1 MKEIRLYDYQEEM
14 MERIDMAFRS
24 YQSVMVQ
31 MPTGTG
37 KTILLAEVVKRE
49 KLKGK
54 NPEKVKNEKL
64 KVKNPCVWIVVHRW
78 ELVDQ
83 IEKTLAKQL
92 DFSLFTFP
100 FSLKPRVFSIQ
111 WLSKHYHEL
120 EEKPS
125 LIIID
130 EAHHA
135 VAKTYKEVMDA
146 YPEAR
151 KMGLT
156 ATPCRLD
163 RRGFTDLFDV
173 LLQSWPTKKFIA
185 DGRLSLY
192 DYMSIKADS
201 IDQRVVLGLTK
212 RGADGDFSLKEMS
225 EKLDVQ
231 PSIERLC
238 DTILRYAPNKK
249 GIVYAIDIKH
259 AEHIA
264 EYYRE
269 HGLNAVAISSK
280 TPAEERKRII
290 EIFRN
295 TNDHELSN
303 DLNTKDHELSNDLNT
318 NDHELSTNLTTNCHE
333 LSSNCRQFKTQNS
346 KIQNRLCR
354 QFKTQNSKLKILITV
369 DLFGEGFDCPD
380 VEFIQLARP
389 TLSLAKY
396 LQQVGRGMRVFEGK
410 KFCLILDNVG
420 LYRLFGLPSDERDWQ
435 SMFEGQ
441 IAGKGNITQAEE
453 QYGVVAYSIRDERQR
468 ITSDNQTELITV
480 MTHEGQ
486 RMDLDAA
493 YGYEIK
499 ENEDGLLGIV
509 DKDGNE
515 VLPCVY
521 NKVELK
527 AYGIAKL
534 HSRRKIDRE
543 RPWID
548 LWNGIR
554 FVRRPK
560 MERCGYLD
568 FCTTDGIKLYPR
580 VKTRKMGD
588 DDFVLPDALTYGIDK
603 GVQFRTFYIQPSE
616 PDKLYSFK
624 DKMDDVQLWEDEY
637 GNWVYKKGNE
647 ALLHQISKEEWQAK
661 KDVWTEDVERYNN
674 NVSQNIMY
682 FKPKI
687 NLKHTYGYTS
697 RLLSDFEEI
706 DMRIE
711 QRPNG
716 TVQVYYRENKFCTR
730 KSAGVYAKVFPQA
743 YDIRV
748 VQNVDGKYLI
758 RTKMFEPFEKP
769 EPKYDFAELLD
780 NVILHFIEKGKDYW
794 VYLENNVCFMKKPE
808 LVTIGF
814 LNFFKMDN
822 VYVEMSPFNNQTYRR
837 AEIRMDKDI
846 CFLGNK
852 DVLSKPLSRCWR
864 KHYYIYRR
872 YTDGKRFI
880 LSESKNV
887 EECDALYDLYYDGE
901 NPPIFKKRKK
911 SCEL

>member
-1 MKEIRLYDYQEEM
+1 MPTQILIKKYPRCGCRDEVEMKKIRLYDYQAEM
-14 MERIDMAFRS
+14 KERIDTAFRS

-37 KTILLAEVVKRE
+37 KTVLLSEVVKSEERR
-49 KLKGK
+49 
-54 NPEKVKNEKL
+54 
-64 KVKNPCVWIVVHRW
+64 VKNPWVWIVVHRR
-78 ELVDQ
+78 ELVEQ
-83 IEKTLAKQL
+83 IMKTLDTMLSSPSSTPDTTSPLLSENSRIK
-92 DFSLFTFP
+92 
-100 FSLKPRVFSIQ
+100 VMSIQ
-111 WLSKHYHEL
+111 WLSRHYQDMA
-120 EEKPS
+120 EKPS
-125 LIIID
+125 LIVID

-135 VAKTYKEVMDA
+135 VAKTYAEVMNA
-146 YPEAR
+146 YTEA
-151 KMGLT
+151 KKLGVT
-156 ATPCRLD
+156 ATPCRLNKK
-163 RRGFTDLFDV
+163 GFTDLFDV

-201 IDQRVVLGLTK
+201 IDQRMVFGLTK

-225 EKLDVQ
+225 EKLDVK

-264 EYYRE
+264 EHYRE
-269 HGLNAVAISSK
+269 HGINAVAISSK
-280 TPAEERKRII
+280 TPNDERR
-290 EIFRN
+290 
-295 TNDHELSN
+295 
-303 DLNTKDHELSNDLNT
+303 
-318 NDHELSTNLTTNCHE
+318 LTIDK
-333 LSSNCRQFKTQNS
+333 FKTRQ
-346 KIQNRLCR
+346 IQVLVN
-354 QFKTQNSKLKILITV
+354 V

-435 SMFEGQ
+435 TMFEGQ

-453 QYGVVAYSIRDERQR
+453 QYGVVAYSIRDERQS
-468 ITSDNQTELITV
+468 ITSDIQTELITV

-560 MERCGYLD
+560 MERCSYLD

-580 VKTRKMGD
+580 VKTRRMSD

-603 GVQFRTFYIQPSE
+603 GLQFRTFYIQPSE
-616 PDKLYSFK
+616 PNKLYSFK
-624 DKMDDVQLWEDEY
+624 DKMDDVQLWEDES
-637 GNWVYKKGNE
+637 GNWVYKKDNE

-661 KDVWTEDVERYNN
+661 KDVWTEDVEKYDN

-687 NLKHTYGYTS
+687 DMKYTYGYTS

-711 QRPNG
+711 QRTNG
-716 TVQVYYRENKFCTR
+716 TVQVYYREYKYSTR
-730 KSAGVYAKVFPQA
+730 KSAGVYAKIFPQA

-769 EPKYDFAELLD
+769 EPQYDFAELLD
-780 NVILHFIEKGKDYW
+780 NVILHYIEKGKDYW
-794 VYLENNVCFMKKPE
+794 VYLENNVCFIKKPE

-822 VYVEMSPFNNQTYRR
+822 VYVEMSPFNNHTYRR
-837 AEIRMDKDI
+837 TEIRMDKDI

-852 DVLSKPLSRCWR
+852 EVLFKPLSRYWR

-911 SCEL
+911 SYEL

>member
-1 MKEIRLYDYQEEM
+1 MPTQRLVKKYPRCGCRDEVEMKEIRLYDYQAEM
-14 MERIDMAFRS
+14 KERIDTAFRS

-37 KTILLAEVVKRE
+37 KTVLLSEVVKSEERR
-49 KLKGK
+49 
-54 NPEKVKNEKL
+54 
-64 KVKNPCVWIVVHRW
+64 VKNPWVWIVVHRR
-78 ELVDQ
+78 ELVEQ
-83 IEKTLAKQL
+83 IMKTLDTMLSSPSSTPDTTSPLLSENSRMK
-92 DFSLFTFP
+92 
-100 FSLKPRVFSIQ
+100 VMSIQ
-111 WLSKHYHEL
+111 WLSRHYQDMAER
-120 EEKPS
+120 PS
-125 LIIID
+125 LIVID

-135 VAKTYKEVMDA
+135 VAKTYAEVMNA
-146 YPEAR
+146 YPEA
-151 KMGLT
+151 KKLGVT
-156 ATPCRLD
+156 ATPCRLNKK
-163 RRGFTDLFDV
+163 GFTDLFNV

-201 IDQRVVLGLTK
+201 IDQRMVFGLTK

-264 EYYRE
+264 EHYRE
-269 HGLNAVAISSK
+269 HGINAVAISSK
-280 TPAEERKRII
+280 TPNDERR
-290 EIFRN
+290 
-295 TNDHELSN
+295 
-303 DLNTKDHELSNDLNT
+303 
-318 NDHELSTNLTTNCHE
+318 LTIDK
-333 LSSNCRQFKTQNS
+333 FKTGQ
-346 KIQNRLCR
+346 IQVLVN
-354 QFKTQNSKLKILITV
+354 V

-435 SMFEGQ
+435 TMFEGQ

-453 QYGVVAYSIRDERQR
+453 QYGVVAYSIRDKSQR
-468 ITSDNQTELITV
+468 ITSDTQTELITV

-486 RMDLDAA
+486 RMDLNAA

-580 VKTRKMGD
+580 VKTRRMND
-588 DDFVLPDALTYGIDK
+588 DDFILPDALTYGIDK
-603 GVQFRTFYIQPSE
+603 GLQFRTFYIQPSE

-624 DKMDDVQLWEDEY
+624 DKMDDVQLWEDES

-687 NLKHTYGYTS
+687 NMKYTYGYTS
-697 RLLSDFEEI
+697 RLLSNFEEV

-711 QRPNG
+711 QRTNG

-758 RTKMFEPFEKP
+758 RTKMFEPFEKL

-780 NVILHFIEKGKDYW
+780 NVILHYIEKGKDYW
-794 VYLENNVCFMKKPE
+794 VYLENNVCFIKKPE

-852 DVLSKPLSRCWR
+852 EVLFKPLSRYWR

-911 SCEL
+911 SYEL

>member
-1 MKEIRLYDYQEEM
+1 MKEIRLYNYQAEM
-14 MERIDMAFRS
+14 KERIDVAFRS
-24 YQSVMVQ
+24 YRSVMVQ

-37 KTILLAEVVKRE
+37 KTVLLSEVVKSEEQR
-49 KLKGK
+49 
-54 NPEKVKNEKL
+54 
-64 KVKNPCVWIVVHRW
+64 VKNPWVWIVVHRR
-78 ELVDQ
+78 ELVEQ
-83 IEKTLAKQL
+83 IRDTLNTMLSCPYSTL
-92 DFSLFTFP
+92 DTTSPLL
-100 FSLKPRVFSIQ
+100 SENSRIKVMSIQ
-111 WLSKHYHEL
+111 WLSRHYQDMA
-120 EEKPS
+120 EKPS
-125 LIIID
+125 LIVID

-135 VAKTYKEVMDA
+135 VAKTYAEVMNA

-151 KMGLT
+151 KLGVT
-156 ATPCRLD
+156 ATPCRLNKK
-163 RRGFTDLFDV
+163 GFTDLFDV

-201 IDQRVVLGLTK
+201 IDQRMVFGLTK

-238 DTILRYAPNKK
+238 DTILRYASNKK

-264 EYYRE
+264 EQYRV
-269 HGLNAVAISSK
+269 HGIHAVAISSK
-280 TPAEERKRII
+280 TPNDERR
-290 EIFRN
+290 
-295 TNDHELSN
+295 
-303 DLNTKDHELSNDLNT
+303 
-318 NDHELSTNLTTNCHE
+318 LTIDK
-333 LSSNCRQFKTQNS
+333 FKAGL
-346 KIQNRLCR
+346 IQVLVN
-354 QFKTQNSKLKILITV
+354 V

-420 LYRLFGLPSDERDWQ
+420 LYRLFGLPSDERDWL

-453 QYGVVAYSIRDERQR
+453 QYGVVAYSIREERLS
-468 ITSDNQTELITV
+468 ITSDSQTELITV

-499 ENEDGLLGIV
+499 GNEDGLLGIV

-548 LWNGIR
+548 LWNGVR

-560 MERCGYLD
+560 MEHCGYLD

-580 VKTRKMGD
+580 VKTRRMGD

-603 GVQFRTFYIQPSE
+603 GLQFRTFYIQPSE
-616 PDKLYSFK
+616 PDKLYSFI
-624 DKMDDVQLWEDEY
+624 DKMDDVQLWEDEC
-637 GNWVYKKGNE
+637 GNWGYKKGNE
-647 ALLHQISKEEWQAK
+647 VLLHLISKEEWQAK
-661 KDVWTEDVERYNN
+661 KDVWTEDVERFNN
-674 NVSQNIMY
+674 NVCQNIMY

-687 NLKHTYGYTS
+687 DMKYTYGYTS

-706 DMRIE
+706 DLRTE
-711 QRPNG
+711 QRTNG
-716 TVQVYYRENKFCTR
+716 TVQVYYRENNFCTR

-748 VQNVDGKYLI
+748 VQNVNGKYLI

-769 EPKYDFAELLD
+769 EPEYDFAELLD
-780 NVILHFIEKGKDYW
+780 NVILHYIEKGKDHW
-794 VYLENNVCFMKKPE
+794 VYLENNVCFLKKPE

-814 LNFFKMDN
+814 LKFFKMDN

-852 DVLSKPLSRCWR
+852 EVLFKPLSKFWR

-872 YTDGKRFI
+872 YADGKRFI
-880 LSESKNV
+880 LSESEHV

-911 SCEL
+911 RYEL

>member
-135 VAKTYKEVMDA
+135 VAKTYKEVIDA

-151 KMGLT
+151 KLGLT

-303 DLNTKDHELSNDLNT
+303 DLNT

-346 KIQNRLCR
+346 KLN
-354 QFKTQNSKLKILITV
+354 ILITV

-468 ITSDNQTELITV
+468 ITSDTQTELITV

-509 DKDGNE
+509 DKNGNE

-603 GVQFRTFYIQPSE
+603 GLQFRTFYIQPSE

-624 DKMDDVQLWEDEY
+624 DKMDDIQLWEDEY

-687 NLKHTYGYTS
+687 NMKHTYGYTS

-711 QRPNG
+711 QMTNG
-716 TVQVYYRENKFCTR
+716 TVQVYYRENIFCTR

-852 DVLSKPLSRCWR
+852 DVLSKPLSRCRR

-872 YTDGKRFI
+872 YADGKRFI

>member
-1 MKEIRLYDYQEEM
+1 MPTQRLVKKYPRCGCRDEVDMKEIRLYDYQAEM
-14 MERIDMAFRS
+14 KERIDTAFRS

-37 KTILLAEVVKRE
+37 KTVLLSEVVKSEGRR
-49 KLKGK
+49 
-54 NPEKVKNEKL
+54 
-64 KVKNPCVWIVVHRW
+64 VKNPWVWIVVHRR
-78 ELVDQ
+78 ELVEQ
-83 IEKTLAKQL
+83 IMKTLDTMLSSPSSTPDTTSPLLSENSRIK
-92 DFSLFTFP
+92 
-100 FSLKPRVFSIQ
+100 VMSIQ
-111 WLSKHYHEL
+111 WLSRHYQDMAER
-120 EEKPS
+120 PS
-125 LIIID
+125 LIVID

-135 VAKTYKEVMDA
+135 VAKTYAEVMNA
-146 YPEAR
+146 YPET
-151 KMGLT
+151 KKLGMT
-156 ATPCRLD
+156 ATPCRLNKK
-163 RRGFTDLFDV
+163 GFTDLFNV

-201 IDQRVVLGLTK
+201 IDQRMVFGLTK

-225 EKLDVQ
+225 EKLDAQ

-264 EYYRE
+264 EHYRE
-269 HGLNAVAISSK
+269 HGINAVAISSK
-280 TPAEERKRII
+280 TPNDERR
-290 EIFRN
+290 
-295 TNDHELSN
+295 
-303 DLNTKDHELSNDLNT
+303 
-318 NDHELSTNLTTNCHE
+318 LTIAK
-333 LSSNCRQFKTQNS
+333 FKAGQ
-346 KIQNRLCR
+346 IQVLVN
-354 QFKTQNSKLKILITV
+354 V

-435 SMFEGQ
+435 TMFEGQ

-453 QYGVVAYSIRDERQR
+453 QYGVVAYSIRDERQS
-468 ITSDNQTELITV
+468 ITSDTQTELITV

-534 HSRRKIDRE
+534 HSKRKIDRE

-580 VKTRKMGD
+580 VKTRRMSD

-603 GVQFRTFYIQPSE
+603 GLQFRTFYIQPSE
-616 PDKLYSFK
+616 PNKLYSFK
-624 DKMDDVQLWEDEY
+624 DKMDDVQLWEDES
-637 GNWVYKKGNE
+637 GNWGYKKDNE
-647 ALLHQISKEEWQAK
+647 ALLHQISKDEWQVK
-661 KDVWTEDVERYNN
+661 KDVWTEDVEKYDN

-687 NLKHTYGYTS
+687 DMKYTYGYTS

-711 QRPNG
+711 QRTNG
-716 TVQVYYRENKFCTR
+716 TVQVYYREYKYCTR

-769 EPKYDFAELLD
+769 EPQYDFAELLD
-780 NVILHFIEKGKDYW
+780 NVILHYIEKGKDYW
-794 VYLENNVCFMKKPE
+794 VYLENNVCFIKKPE

-852 DVLSKPLSRCWR
+852 EVLFKPLSRYWR

-887 EECDALYDLYYDGE
+887 EECDTLYDLYYDGE

-911 SCEL
+911 SYEL

>member
-1 MKEIRLYDYQEEM
+1 MKEIRLYNYQAEM
-14 MERIDMAFRS
+14 KERIDVAFRS
-24 YQSVMVQ
+24 YRSVMVQ

-37 KTILLAEVVKRE
+37 KTVLLSEIVKGEEQR
-49 KLKGK
+49 
-54 NPEKVKNEKL
+54 
-64 KVKNPCVWIVVHRW
+64 VKNPWVWIVVHRR
-78 ELVDQ
+78 ELVEQ
-83 IEKTLAKQL
+83 IRDTLDTMLSCPYSTL
-92 DFSLFTFP
+92 DTTSPLL
-100 FSLKPRVFSIQ
+100 SENSRIKVMSIQ
-111 WLSKHYHEL
+111 WLSRHYQDMA
-120 EEKPS
+120 EKPS
-125 LIIID
+125 LIVID

-135 VAKTYKEVMDA
+135 VAKTYAEVMNA
-146 YPEAR
+146 YPEA
-151 KMGLT
+151 KKLGVT
-156 ATPCRLD
+156 ATPCRLNKK
-163 RRGFTDLFDV
+163 GFTNLFDV

-201 IDQRVVLGLTK
+201 IDQRMVFGLTK

-238 DTILRYAPNKK
+238 DTILRYASNKK

-264 EYYRE
+264 EQYRV
-269 HGLNAVAISSK
+269 HGIHAVAISSK
-280 TPAEERKRII
+280 TPNDERR
-290 EIFRN
+290 
-295 TNDHELSN
+295 
-303 DLNTKDHELSNDLNT
+303 
-318 NDHELSTNLTTNCHE
+318 LTIDK
-333 LSSNCRQFKTQNS
+333 FKAGL
-346 KIQNRLCR
+346 IQVLVN
-354 QFKTQNSKLKILITV
+354 V

-420 LYRLFGLPSDERDWQ
+420 LYRLFGLPSDERDWL

-453 QYGVVAYSIRDERQR
+453 QYGVVAYSIREERLS
-468 ITSDNQTELITV
+468 ITSDSQTELITV

-499 ENEDGLLGIV
+499 GNEDGLLGIV

-548 LWNGIR
+548 LWNGVR

-560 MERCGYLD
+560 MEHYGYLD

-580 VKTRKMGD
+580 VKTRRMGD

-603 GVQFRTFYIQPSE
+603 GLQFRTFYIQPSE

-624 DKMDDVQLWEDEY
+624 DKMDDVQLWEDEC
-637 GNWVYKKGNE
+637 GNWGYKKGNE
-647 ALLHQISKEEWQAK
+647 ALLHLISKEKWQAK
-661 KDVWTEDVERYNN
+661 KDVWTEDVERFNN

-687 NLKHTYGYTS
+687 DMKYTYGYTS

-706 DMRIE
+706 DLRTE
-711 QRPNG
+711 QRTNG
-716 TVQVYYRENKFCTR
+716 TVQVYYRENNFCTR

-748 VQNVDGKYLI
+748 VQNVNGKYLI

-769 EPKYDFAELLD
+769 EPEYDFAELLD
-780 NVILHFIEKGKDYW
+780 NVILHYIEKGKDYW
-794 VYLENNVCFMKKPE
+794 VYLENNVCFLKKPE

-852 DVLSKPLSRCWR
+852 EVLFKPLSKFWR

-872 YTDGKRFI
+872 YADGKRFI
-880 LSESKNV
+880 LSESEHV

-911 SCEL
+911 RYEL

>member
-1 MKEIRLYDYQEEM
+1 MKEIRLYNYQTEM
-14 MERIDMAFRS
+14 KERIDVAFRS
-24 YQSVMVQ
+24 YRSVMVQ

-37 KTILLAEVVKRE
+37 KTVLLSEVVKSEEQR
-49 KLKGK
+49 
-54 NPEKVKNEKL
+54 
-64 KVKNPCVWIVVHRW
+64 VKNPWVWIVVHRR
-78 ELVDQ
+78 ELVEQ
-83 IEKTLAKQL
+83 IRDTLDTMLSCPYSTL
-92 DFSLFTFP
+92 DTTSPLL
-100 FSLKPRVFSIQ
+100 SENSRIKIMSIQ
-111 WLSKHYHEL
+111 WLSRHYQDMA
-120 EEKPS
+120 EKPS
-125 LIIID
+125 LIVID

-135 VAKTYKEVMDA
+135 VAKTYAEVMNA

-151 KMGLT
+151 KLGVT
-156 ATPCRLD
+156 ATPCRLNKK
-163 RRGFTDLFDV
+163 GFTDLFDV

-201 IDQRVVLGLTK
+201 IDQRMVFGLTK

-238 DTILRYAPNKK
+238 DTILRYASNKK

-264 EYYRE
+264 EQYRV
-269 HGLNAVAISSK
+269 HGIHAVAISSK
-280 TPAEERKRII
+280 TPNDERR
-290 EIFRN
+290 
-295 TNDHELSN
+295 
-303 DLNTKDHELSNDLNT
+303 
-318 NDHELSTNLTTNCHE
+318 LTIDK
-333 LSSNCRQFKTQNS
+333 FKAGL
-346 KIQNRLCR
+346 IQVLVN
-354 QFKTQNSKLKILITV
+354 V

-420 LYRLFGLPSDERDWQ
+420 LYRLFGLPSDERDWL

-441 IAGKGNITQAEE
+441 IAGKGNITQAKE
-453 QYGVVAYSIRDERQR
+453 QYGVVAYSIREERLS
-468 ITSDNQTELITV
+468 ITSDSQTELITV

-499 ENEDGLLGIV
+499 GNEDGLLGIV

-548 LWNGIR
+548 LWNGVR

-560 MERCGYLD
+560 MEHYGYLD

-580 VKTRKMGD
+580 VKTRRMGD

-603 GVQFRTFYIQPSE
+603 GLQFRTFYIQPSE

-624 DKMDDVQLWEDEY
+624 DKMDDVQLWEDEC
-637 GNWVYKKGNE
+637 GNWEYKKGNE
-647 ALLHQISKEEWQAK
+647 ALLHLISKEGWQAK
-661 KDVWTEDVERYNN
+661 KDVWTEDVERFNN
-674 NVSQNIMY
+674 NVCQNIMY

-687 NLKHTYGYTS
+687 DMKYTYGYTS

-706 DMRIE
+706 DLRTE
-711 QRPNG
+711 QRTNG
-716 TVQVYYRENKFCTR
+716 TVQVYYRENNFCTR

-748 VQNVDGKYLI
+748 VQNVNGKYLI

-769 EPKYDFAELLD
+769 EPEYDFAELLD
-780 NVILHFIEKGKDYW
+780 NVILHYIEKEKDYW
-794 VYLENNVCFMKKPE
+794 VYLENNVCFLKKPE

-852 DVLSKPLSRCWR
+852 EVLFKPLSKFWR

-872 YTDGKRFI
+872 YADGKRFI
-880 LSESKNV
+880 LSESEHV

-911 SCEL
+911 RYEL

>member
-1 MKEIRLYDYQEEM
+1 MKEIRLYNYQAEM
-14 MERIDMAFRS
+14 KERIDVAFRS
-24 YQSVMVQ
+24 YRSVMVQ

-37 KTILLAEVVKRE
+37 KTVLLSEVVKSEEQR
-49 KLKGK
+49 
-54 NPEKVKNEKL
+54 
-64 KVKNPCVWIVVHRW
+64 VKNPWVWIVVHRR
-78 ELVDQ
+78 ELVEQ
-83 IEKTLAKQL
+83 IRDTLNTMLSCPYSTL
-92 DFSLFTFP
+92 DTTSPLL
-100 FSLKPRVFSIQ
+100 SENSRIKVMSIQ
-111 WLSKHYHEL
+111 WLSRHYQDMA
-120 EEKPS
+120 EKPS
-125 LIIID
+125 LIVID

-135 VAKTYKEVMDA
+135 VAKTYAEVMNA
-146 YPEAR
+146 YPEA
-151 KMGLT
+151 KKLGVT
-156 ATPCRLD
+156 ATPCRLNKK
-163 RRGFTDLFDV
+163 GFTDLFDV

-201 IDQRVVLGLTK
+201 IDQRMVFGLTK

-264 EYYRE
+264 EQYRV
-269 HGLNAVAISSK
+269 HGIHAVAISSK
-280 TPAEERKRII
+280 TPNDERR
-290 EIFRN
+290 
-295 TNDHELSN
+295 
-303 DLNTKDHELSNDLNT
+303 
-318 NDHELSTNLTTNCHE
+318 LTIDK
-333 LSSNCRQFKTQNS
+333 FKAGL
-346 KIQNRLCR
+346 IQVLVN
-354 QFKTQNSKLKILITV
+354 V

-420 LYRLFGLPSDERDWQ
+420 LYRLFGLPSDERDWL

-453 QYGVVAYSIRDERQR
+453 QYGVVAYSIREERLS
-468 ITSDNQTELITV
+468 ITSDSQTELITV

-486 RMDLDAA
+486 RMNLDAA

-499 ENEDGLLGIV
+499 GNEDGLLGIV

-548 LWNGIR
+548 LWNGVR

-560 MERCGYLD
+560 MEHCGYLD

-580 VKTRKMGD
+580 VKTRRMGD

-603 GVQFRTFYIQPSE
+603 GLQFRTFYIQPSE

-624 DKMDDVQLWEDEY
+624 DKMDDVQLWEDEC
-637 GNWVYKKGNE
+637 GNWGYKKGNE
-647 ALLHQISKEEWQAK
+647 ALLHLISKEKWQAK
-661 KDVWTEDVERYNN
+661 KDVWTEDVERFNN

-687 NLKHTYGYTS
+687 DMKYTYGYTS

-706 DMRIE
+706 DLRTE
-711 QRPNG
+711 QRTNG
-716 TVQVYYRENKFCTR
+716 TVQVYYRENNFCTR

-748 VQNVDGKYLI
+748 VQNVNGKYLI
-758 RTKMFEPFEKP
+758 RTKMFESFEKP
-769 EPKYDFAELLD
+769 EPEYDFAELLD
-780 NVILHFIEKGKDYW
+780 NVILHYIEKGKDYW
-794 VYLENNVCFMKKPE
+794 VYLENNVCFLKKPE

-814 LNFFKMDN
+814 LKFFKMDN

-852 DVLSKPLSRCWR
+852 EVLFKPLSKFWR

-872 YTDGKRFI
+872 YADGKRFI
-880 LSESKNV
+880 LSESEHV

-911 SCEL
+911 RYEL

>member
-1 MKEIRLYDYQEEM
+1 MKEIRLYNYQAEM
-14 MERIDMAFRS
+14 KERIDVAFRS
-24 YQSVMVQ
+24 YRSVMVQ

-37 KTILLAEVVKRE
+37 KTVLLSEVVKGEEQR
-49 KLKGK
+49 
-54 NPEKVKNEKL
+54 
-64 KVKNPCVWIVVHRW
+64 VKNPWVWIVVHRR
-78 ELVDQ
+78 ELVEQ
-83 IEKTLAKQL
+83 IRDTLNTMLSCPYSTL
-92 DFSLFTFP
+92 DTTSPLL
-100 FSLKPRVFSIQ
+100 SENSRIKVMSIQ
-111 WLSKHYHEL
+111 WLSRHYQNMA
-120 EEKPS
+120 EKPS
-125 LIIID
+125 LIVID

-135 VAKTYKEVMDA
+135 VAKTYAEVMNA
-146 YPEAR
+146 YPEA
-151 KMGLT
+151 KKLGVT
-156 ATPCRLD
+156 ATPCRLNKK
-163 RRGFTDLFDV
+163 GFTDLFDV

-201 IDQRVVLGLTK
+201 IDQRMVFGLTK

-238 DTILRYAPNKK
+238 DTILRYASNKK

-264 EYYRE
+264 EQYRV
-269 HGLNAVAISSK
+269 HGIHAVAISSK
-280 TPAEERKRII
+280 TPNDERR
-290 EIFRN
+290 
-295 TNDHELSN
+295 
-303 DLNTKDHELSNDLNT
+303 
-318 NDHELSTNLTTNCHE
+318 LTIDK
-333 LSSNCRQFKTQNS
+333 FKAGL
-346 KIQNRLCR
+346 IQVLVN
-354 QFKTQNSKLKILITV
+354 V

-420 LYRLFGLPSDERDWQ
+420 LYRLFGLPSDERDWL

-453 QYGVVAYSIRDERQR
+453 QYGVVAYSIREERLS
-468 ITSDNQTELITV
+468 ITSDSQTELITV

-499 ENEDGLLGIV
+499 GNEDGLLGIV

-548 LWNGIR
+548 LWNGVR

-560 MERCGYLD
+560 MEHYGYLD

-580 VKTRKMGD
+580 VKTRRMCN

-603 GVQFRTFYIQPSE
+603 GLQFRTFYIQPSE

-624 DKMDDVQLWEDEY
+624 DKMDDVQLWEDEC
-637 GNWVYKKGNE
+637 GNWGYKKGNE
-647 ALLHQISKEEWQAK
+647 ALLHLISKEEWQAK
-661 KDVWTEDVERYNN
+661 KDVWTEDVERFNN
-674 NVSQNIMY
+674 NVCQNIMY

-687 NLKHTYGYTS
+687 DMKYTYGYTS

-706 DMRIE
+706 DLRTE
-711 QRPNG
+711 QRTNG
-716 TVQVYYRENKFCTR
+716 TVQVYYRENNFCTR

-748 VQNVDGKYLI
+748 VQNVNGKYLI

-769 EPKYDFAELLD
+769 EPEYDFAELLD
-780 NVILHFIEKGKDYW
+780 NVILHYIEKGKDYW
-794 VYLENNVCFMKKPE
+794 VYLENNVCFLKKPE

-852 DVLSKPLSRCWR
+852 EVLFKPLSKFWR

-872 YTDGKRFI
+872 YADGKRFI
-880 LSESKNV
+880 LSESEHV

-911 SCEL
+911 HYEL

>member
-1 MKEIRLYDYQEEM
+1 MKEIRLYNYQAEM
-14 MERIDMAFRS
+14 KERIDVAFRS
-24 YQSVMVQ
+24 YRSVMVQ

-37 KTILLAEVVKRE
+37 KTVLLSEVVKSEEQR
-49 KLKGK
+49 
-54 NPEKVKNEKL
+54 
-64 KVKNPCVWIVVHRW
+64 VKNPWVWIVVHRR
-78 ELVDQ
+78 ELVEQ
-83 IEKTLAKQL
+83 IRDTLDSMLSCPYSTL
-92 DFSLFTFP
+92 DTTSPLL
-100 FSLKPRVFSIQ
+100 SENSRIKVMSIQ
-111 WLSKHYHEL
+111 WLSRHYQDMA
-120 EEKPS
+120 EKPS
-125 LIIID
+125 LIVID

-135 VAKTYKEVMDA
+135 VAKTYAEVMNA

-151 KMGLT
+151 KLGVT
-156 ATPCRLD
+156 ATPCRLNKK
-163 RRGFTDLFDV
+163 GFTDLFDV

-201 IDQRVVLGLTK
+201 IDQRMVFGLTK

-238 DTILRYAPNKK
+238 DTILRYASNKK

-264 EYYRE
+264 EQYRV
-269 HGLNAVAISSK
+269 HGIHAVAISSK
-280 TPAEERKRII
+280 TPNDERR
-290 EIFRN
+290 
-295 TNDHELSN
+295 
-303 DLNTKDHELSNDLNT
+303 
-318 NDHELSTNLTTNCHE
+318 LTIDK
-333 LSSNCRQFKTQNS
+333 FKAGL
-346 KIQNRLCR
+346 IQVLVN
-354 QFKTQNSKLKILITV
+354 V

-420 LYRLFGLPSDERDWQ
+420 LYRLFGLPSDERDWL

-453 QYGVVAYSIRDERQR
+453 QYGVVAYSIREERLS
-468 ITSDNQTELITV
+468 ITSDTQTELITV

-499 ENEDGLLGIV
+499 GNEDGLLGIV

-548 LWNGIR
+548 LWNGVR

-560 MERCGYLD
+560 MEHYGYLD

-580 VKTRKMGD
+580 VKTRRMGD

-603 GVQFRTFYIQPSE
+603 GLQFRTFYIQPSE

-624 DKMDDVQLWEDEY
+624 DKMDDVQLWEDEC
-637 GNWVYKKGNE
+637 GNWGYKKGNE
-647 ALLHQISKEEWQAK
+647 ALLHLISKEEWQAK
-661 KDVWTEDVERYNN
+661 KDVWTEDVERFNN
-674 NVSQNIMY
+674 NVCQNIMY

-687 NLKHTYGYTS
+687 DMKYTYGYTS

-706 DMRIE
+706 DLRTE
-711 QRPNG
+711 QRTNG
-716 TVQVYYRENKFCTR
+716 TVQVYYRENNFCTR

-748 VQNVDGKYLI
+748 VQNVNGKYLI

-769 EPKYDFAELLD
+769 EPEYDFAELLD
-780 NVILHFIEKGKDYW
+780 NVILHYIEKGKDYW
-794 VYLENNVCFMKKPE
+794 VYLENNVCFLKKPE

-852 DVLSKPLSRCWR
+852 EVLFKPLSKFWR

-872 YTDGKRFI
+872 YADGKRFI
-880 LSESKNV
+880 LSESEHV

-911 SCEL
+911 RYEL

>member
-1 MKEIRLYDYQEEM
+1 MKEIRLYNYQAEM
-14 MERIDMAFRS
+14 KERIDVAFRS
-24 YQSVMVQ
+24 YRSVMVQ

-37 KTILLAEVVKRE
+37 KTVLLSEVVKSEEQR
-49 KLKGK
+49 
-54 NPEKVKNEKL
+54 
-64 KVKNPCVWIVVHRW
+64 VKNPWVWIVVHRR
-78 ELVDQ
+78 ELVEQ
-83 IEKTLAKQL
+83 IRDTLDTMLSCPYSTL
-92 DFSLFTFP
+92 DTTSPLL
-100 FSLKPRVFSIQ
+100 SENSRIKIMSIQ
-111 WLSKHYHEL
+111 WLSRHYQDMA
-120 EEKPS
+120 EKPS
-125 LIIID
+125 LIVID

-135 VAKTYKEVMDA
+135 VAKTYAEVMNA
-146 YPEAR
+146 YPEA
-151 KMGLT
+151 KKLGVT
-156 ATPCRLD
+156 ATPCRLNKK
-163 RRGFTDLFDV
+163 GFTDLFDV

-201 IDQRVVLGLTK
+201 IDQRMVFGLTK

-264 EYYRE
+264 EQYRV
-269 HGLNAVAISSK
+269 HGIHAVAISSK
-280 TPAEERKRII
+280 TPNDERR
-290 EIFRN
+290 
-295 TNDHELSN
+295 
-303 DLNTKDHELSNDLNT
+303 
-318 NDHELSTNLTTNCHE
+318 LTIDK
-333 LSSNCRQFKTQNS
+333 FKAGL
-346 KIQNRLCR
+346 IQVLVN
-354 QFKTQNSKLKILITV
+354 V

-420 LYRLFGLPSDERDWQ
+420 LYRLFGLPSDERDWL

-441 IAGKGNITQAEE
+441 IAGKGNITQAKE
-453 QYGVVAYSIRDERQR
+453 QYGVVAYSIREERLS
-468 ITSDNQTELITV
+468 ITSDSQTELITV

-499 ENEDGLLGIV
+499 GNEDGLLGIV

-548 LWNGIR
+548 LWNGVR

-560 MERCGYLD
+560 MEHCGYLD

-580 VKTRKMGD
+580 VKTRRMGD

-603 GVQFRTFYIQPSE
+603 GLQFRTFYIQPSE

-624 DKMDDVQLWEDEY
+624 DKMDDVQLWEDEC
-637 GNWVYKKGNE
+637 GNWGYKKGNE
-647 ALLHQISKEEWQAK
+647 ALLHLISKEKWQAK
-661 KDVWTEDVERYNN
+661 KDVWTEDVEKYDN

-687 NLKHTYGYTS
+687 DMKYTYGYTS

-706 DMRIE
+706 DLRTE
-711 QRPNG
+711 QRTNG
-716 TVQVYYRENKFCTR
+716 TVQVYYLENNFCTR

-748 VQNVDGKYLI
+748 VQNVNGKYLI

-769 EPKYDFAELLD
+769 EPEYDFAELLD
-780 NVILHFIEKGKDYW
+780 NVILHYIEKGKDYW
-794 VYLENNVCFMKKPE
+794 VYLENNVCFLKKPE

-852 DVLSKPLSRCWR
+852 EVLFKPLSKFWR

-872 YTDGKRFI
+872 YADGKRFI
-880 LSESKNV
+880 LSESEHV

-911 SCEL
+911 RYEL

>member
-1 MKEIRLYDYQEEM
+1 MKEIRLYNYQAEM
-14 MERIDMAFRS
+14 KERIDVAFRS
-24 YQSVMVQ
+24 YRSVMVQ

-37 KTILLAEVVKRE
+37 KTVLLSEVVKGEEQR
-49 KLKGK
+49 
-54 NPEKVKNEKL
+54 
-64 KVKNPCVWIVVHRW
+64 VKNPWVWIVVHRR
-78 ELVDQ
+78 ELVEQ
-83 IEKTLAKQL
+83 IRDTLDSMLSCPYSTL
-92 DFSLFTFP
+92 DTTSPLL
-100 FSLKPRVFSIQ
+100 SENSRIKVMSIQ
-111 WLSKHYHEL
+111 WLSRHYQNMA
-120 EEKPS
+120 EKPS
-125 LIIID
+125 LIVID

-135 VAKTYKEVMDA
+135 VAKTYAEVMNA

-151 KMGLT
+151 KLGVT
-156 ATPCRLD
+156 ATPCRLNKK
-163 RRGFTDLFDV
+163 GFTDLFDV

-201 IDQRVVLGLTK
+201 IDQRMVFGLTK

-238 DTILRYAPNKK
+238 DTILRYASNKK
-249 GIVYAIDIKH
+249 GIVYAIDINH

-264 EYYRE
+264 EQYRV
-269 HGLNAVAISSK
+269 HGIHAVAISSK
-280 TPAEERKRII
+280 TPNDERR
-290 EIFRN
+290 
-295 TNDHELSN
+295 
-303 DLNTKDHELSNDLNT
+303 
-318 NDHELSTNLTTNCHE
+318 LTIDN
-333 LSSNCRQFKTQNS
+333 FKAGL
-346 KIQNRLCR
+346 IQVLVN
-354 QFKTQNSKLKILITV
+354 V

-420 LYRLFGLPSDERDWQ
+420 LYRLFGLPSDERDWL

-453 QYGVVAYSIRDERQR
+453 QYGVVAYSIREDRLS
-468 ITSDNQTELITV
+468 ITSDSQTELITV

-499 ENEDGLLGIV
+499 GNEDGLLGIV

-548 LWNGIR
+548 LWNGVR

-560 MERCGYLD
+560 MEHCGYLD

-580 VKTRKMGD
+580 VKTRRMGD
-588 DDFVLPDALTYGIDK
+588 DDFVLPDALKYGIDK
-603 GVQFRTFYIQPSE
+603 GLQFRTFYIQPSE

-624 DKMDDVQLWEDEY
+624 DKMDDVQLWEDEC
-637 GNWVYKKGNE
+637 GNWGYKKGNE
-647 ALLHQISKEEWQAK
+647 ALLHLISKEEWQAK
-661 KDVWTEDVERYNN
+661 KDVWTEDVEKYDN
-674 NVSQNIMY
+674 NVCQNIMY

-687 NLKHTYGYTS
+687 DMKYTYGYTS

-706 DMRIE
+706 DLRTE
-711 QRPNG
+711 QRTNG
-716 TVQVYYRENKFCTR
+716 TVQVYYRENNFCTR

-748 VQNVDGKYLI
+748 VQNVNGKYLI

-769 EPKYDFAELLD
+769 EPEYDFAELLD
-780 NVILHFIEKGKDYW
+780 NVILHYIEKGKDYW
-794 VYLENNVCFMKKPE
+794 VYLENNVCFLKKPE

-814 LNFFKMDN
+814 LNFFEMDN

-852 DVLSKPLSRCWR
+852 EVLFKPLSKFWR

-872 YTDGKRFI
+872 YADGKRFI
-880 LSESKNV
+880 LSESEHV

-911 SCEL
+911 RYEL

>member
-1 MKEIRLYDYQEEM
+1 MKEIRLYNYQTEM
-14 MERIDMAFRS
+14 KERIDVAFRS
-24 YQSVMVQ
+24 YRSVMVQ

-37 KTILLAEVVKRE
+37 KTVLLSEVVKGEEQR
-49 KLKGK
+49 
-54 NPEKVKNEKL
+54 
-64 KVKNPCVWIVVHRW
+64 VKNPWVWIVVHRR
-78 ELVDQ
+78 ELVEQ
-83 IEKTLAKQL
+83 IRDTLNTMLSCPYSTL
-92 DFSLFTFP
+92 DTTSPLL
-100 FSLKPRVFSIQ
+100 SENSHIKVMSIQ
-111 WLSKHYHEL
+111 WLSRHYQDMA
-120 EEKPS
+120 EKPS
-125 LIIID
+125 LIVID

-135 VAKTYKEVMDA
+135 VAKTYAEVMNA
-146 YPEAR
+146 YPET
-151 KMGLT
+151 KKLGVT
-156 ATPCRLD
+156 ATPCRLNKK
-163 RRGFTDLFDV
+163 GFTDLFDV

-201 IDQRVVLGLTK
+201 IDQRMVFGLTK

-238 DTILRYAPNKK
+238 DTILRYASNKK

-264 EYYRE
+264 EQYRV
-269 HGLNAVAISSK
+269 HGVHAVAISSK
-280 TPAEERKRII
+280 TPNDERR
-290 EIFRN
+290 
-295 TNDHELSN
+295 
-303 DLNTKDHELSNDLNT
+303 
-318 NDHELSTNLTTNCHE
+318 LTIDK
-333 LSSNCRQFKTQNS
+333 FKAGL
-346 KIQNRLCR
+346 IQVLVN
-354 QFKTQNSKLKILITV
+354 V

-420 LYRLFGLPSDERDWQ
+420 LYRLFGLPSDERDWL

-453 QYGVVAYSIRDERQR
+453 QYGVVAYSIREERLS
-468 ITSDNQTELITV
+468 ITSDSQTELITV

-548 LWNGIR
+548 LWNGVR

-560 MERCGYLD
+560 MEHYGYLD

-580 VKTRKMGD
+580 VKTRRMGD
-588 DDFVLPDALTYGIDK
+588 DDFVLLDALKYGIDK
-603 GVQFRTFYIQPSE
+603 GLQFRTFYIQPSE

-624 DKMDDVQLWEDEY
+624 DKMDDVQLWEDEC
-637 GNWVYKKGNE
+637 GNWGYKKGNE
-647 ALLHQISKEEWQAK
+647 ALLHLISKEKWQAK
-661 KDVWTEDVERYNN
+661 KDVWTEDVEKYDN

-687 NLKHTYGYTS
+687 DMKYTYGYTS

-706 DMRIE
+706 DLRTE
-711 QRPNG
+711 QRTNG
-716 TVQVYYRENKFCTR
+716 TVQVYYRENNFCTR

-748 VQNVDGKYLI
+748 VQNVNGKYLI
-758 RTKMFEPFEKP
+758 RTKMFEPYEKP
-769 EPKYDFAELLD
+769 EPEYDFAELLD
-780 NVILHFIEKGKDYW
+780 NVILHYIEKGKDYW
-794 VYLENNVCFMKKPE
+794 VYLENNVCFLKKPE

-852 DVLSKPLSRCWR
+852 EVLFKPLSKFWR

-872 YTDGKRFI
+872 YADGKRFI
-880 LSESKNV
+880 LSESEHV

-911 SCEL
+911 RYEL

>member
-1 MKEIRLYDYQEEM
+1 MKEIRLYNYQTEM
-14 MERIDMAFRS
+14 KERIDVAFRS
-24 YQSVMVQ
+24 YRSVMVQ

-37 KTILLAEVVKRE
+37 KTVLLSEVVKGEEQR
-49 KLKGK
+49 
-54 NPEKVKNEKL
+54 
-64 KVKNPCVWIVVHRW
+64 VKNPWVWIVVHRR
-78 ELVDQ
+78 ELVEQ
-83 IEKTLAKQL
+83 IRDTLDTMLSCPYSTL
-92 DFSLFTFP
+92 DTTSPLL
-100 FSLKPRVFSIQ
+100 SENSRIKVMSIQ
-111 WLSKHYHEL
+111 WLSRHYQDMA
-120 EEKPS
+120 EKPS
-125 LIIID
+125 LIVID

-135 VAKTYKEVMDA
+135 VAKTYAEVMNA

-151 KMGLT
+151 KLGVT
-156 ATPCRLD
+156 ATPCRLNKK
-163 RRGFTDLFDV
+163 GFTDLFDV

-201 IDQRVVLGLTK
+201 IDQRMVFGLTK

-238 DTILRYAPNKK
+238 DTILRHASNKK

-264 EYYRE
+264 EQYRV
-269 HGLNAVAISSK
+269 HGINAVAISSK
-280 TPAEERKRII
+280 TPNDERR
-290 EIFRN
+290 
-295 TNDHELSN
+295 
-303 DLNTKDHELSNDLNT
+303 
-318 NDHELSTNLTTNCHE
+318 LTIDK
-333 LSSNCRQFKTQNS
+333 FKAGL
-346 KIQNRLCR
+346 IQVLVN
-354 QFKTQNSKLKILITV
+354 V

-420 LYRLFGLPSDERDWQ
+420 LYRLFGLPSDEKDWL

-453 QYGVVAYSIRDERQR
+453 QYGVVAYSIREERLS
-468 ITSDNQTELITV
+468 ITSDSQTELITV

-499 ENEDGLLGIV
+499 GNEDGLLGIV

-521 NKVELK
+521 SKVELK

-548 LWNGIR
+548 LWNGVR

-560 MERCGYLD
+560 MEHYGYLD

-580 VKTRKMGD
+580 VKTRRMGD
-588 DDFVLPDALTYGIDK
+588 DDFVLPDALKYGIDK
-603 GVQFRTFYIQPSE
+603 GLQFRTFYIQPSE

-624 DKMDDVQLWEDEY
+624 DKMDDVQLWEDEC
-637 GNWVYKKGNE
+637 GNWGYKKGNE
-647 ALLHQISKEEWQAK
+647 ALLHLISKEEWQAK
-661 KDVWTEDVERYNN
+661 KDVWTEDVERFNN
-674 NVSQNIMY
+674 NVCQNIMY

-687 NLKHTYGYTS
+687 DMKYTYCYTS

-706 DMRIE
+706 DLRTE
-711 QRPNG
+711 QRTNG
-716 TVQVYYRENKFCTR
+716 MVQVSYRENNFCTR

-748 VQNVDGKYLI
+748 VQNVNGKYLI

-769 EPKYDFAELLD
+769 EPEYDFAELLD
-780 NVILHFIEKGKDYW
+780 NVILHYIEKGKDYW
-794 VYLENNVCFMKKPE
+794 VYLENNVCFLKKPE

-852 DVLSKPLSRCWR
+852 EVLFKPLSKFWR

-872 YTDGKRFI
+872 YADGKRFI
-880 LSESKNV
+880 LSESEHV

-911 SCEL
+911 RYEL

>member
-1 MKEIRLYDYQEEM
+1 MKEIRLYNYQAEM
-14 MERIDMAFRS
+14 KERIDVAFRS
-24 YQSVMVQ
+24 YRSVMVQ

-37 KTILLAEVVKRE
+37 KTVLLSEVVKSEEQR
-49 KLKGK
+49 
-54 NPEKVKNEKL
+54 
-64 KVKNPCVWIVVHRW
+64 VKNPWVWIVVHRR
-78 ELVDQ
+78 ELVEQ
-83 IEKTLAKQL
+83 IRDTLNTMLSCPYSTL
-92 DFSLFTFP
+92 DTTSPLL
-100 FSLKPRVFSIQ
+100 SENSRIKVMSIQ
-111 WLSKHYHEL
+111 WLSRHYQDMA
-120 EEKPS
+120 EKPS
-125 LIIID
+125 LIVID

-135 VAKTYKEVMDA
+135 VAKTYAEVINA
-146 YPEAR
+146 YPEA
-151 KMGLT
+151 KKLGVT
-156 ATPCRLD
+156 ATPCRLNKK
-163 RRGFTDLFDV
+163 GFTDLFDV

-201 IDQRVVLGLTK
+201 IDQRMVFGLTK

-238 DTILRYAPNKK
+238 DTILRYASNKK

-264 EYYRE
+264 EQYRV
-269 HGLNAVAISSK
+269 HGIHAVAISSK
-280 TPAEERKRII
+280 TPNDERR
-290 EIFRN
+290 
-295 TNDHELSN
+295 
-303 DLNTKDHELSNDLNT
+303 
-318 NDHELSTNLTTNCHE
+318 LTIDK
-333 LSSNCRQFKTQNS
+333 FKAGL
-346 KIQNRLCR
+346 IQVLVN
-354 QFKTQNSKLKILITV
+354 V

-420 LYRLFGLPSDERDWQ
+420 LYRLFGLPSDERDWL

-453 QYGVVAYSIRDERQR
+453 QYGVVAYSIREERLS
-468 ITSDNQTELITV
+468 ITSDSLTELITV

-499 ENEDGLLGIV
+499 GNEDGLLGIV

-548 LWNGIR
+548 LWNGVR

-560 MERCGYLD
+560 MEHCGYLD

-580 VKTRKMGD
+580 VKTRRMGD

-603 GVQFRTFYIQPSE
+603 GLQFRTFYIQPSE
-616 PDKLYSFK
+616 PDKLYSFI
-624 DKMDDVQLWEDEY
+624 DKMDDVQLWEDEC
-637 GNWVYKKGNE
+637 GNWGYKKGNE
-647 ALLHQISKEEWQAK
+647 VLLHLISKEEWQAK
-661 KDVWTEDVERYNN
+661 KDVWTEDVERFNN

-687 NLKHTYGYTS
+687 DMKYTYGYTS

-706 DMRIE
+706 DLRTE
-711 QRPNG
+711 QRTNG
-716 TVQVYYRENKFCTR
+716 TVQVYYRENNFCTR

-748 VQNVDGKYLI
+748 VQNVNGKYLI

-769 EPKYDFAELLD
+769 EPEYDFAELLD
-780 NVILHFIEKGKDYW
+780 NVILHYIEKGKDYW
-794 VYLENNVCFMKKPE
+794 VYLENNVCFLKKPE

-852 DVLSKPLSRCWR
+852 EVLFKPLSKFWR

-872 YTDGKRFI
+872 YADGKRFI
-880 LSESKNV
+880 LSESEHV

-911 SCEL
+911 RYEL

>member
-1 MKEIRLYDYQEEM
+1 MKEIRLYNYQAEM
-14 MERIDMAFRS
+14 KERIDVAFRS
-24 YQSVMVQ
+24 YRSVMVQ

-37 KTILLAEVVKRE
+37 KTVLLSEVVKGEEQR
-49 KLKGK
+49 
-54 NPEKVKNEKL
+54 
-64 KVKNPCVWIVVHRW
+64 VKNPWVWIVVHRR
-78 ELVDQ
+78 ELVEQ
-83 IEKTLAKQL
+83 IRYTLNTMLSCPYSTL
-92 DFSLFTFP
+92 DTTSSLL
-100 FSLKPRVFSIQ
+100 SENSRIKVMSIQ
-111 WLSKHYHEL
+111 WLSRHYQDMA
-120 EEKPS
+120 EKPS
-125 LIIID
+125 LIVID

-135 VAKTYKEVMDA
+135 VAKTYAEVMNA

-151 KMGLT
+151 KLGVT
-156 ATPCRLD
+156 ATPCRLNKK
-163 RRGFTDLFDV
+163 GFTDLFDV

-192 DYMSIKADS
+192 YYMSIKADS
-201 IDQRVVLGLTK
+201 IDQRMVFGLTK

-238 DTILRYAPNKK
+238 DTILRYASNKK

-264 EYYRE
+264 EQYRV
-269 HGLNAVAISSK
+269 HGIHAVAISSK
-280 TPAEERKRII
+280 TPNDERR
-290 EIFRN
+290 
-295 TNDHELSN
+295 
-303 DLNTKDHELSNDLNT
+303 
-318 NDHELSTNLTTNCHE
+318 LTIDK
-333 LSSNCRQFKTQNS
+333 FKAGL
-346 KIQNRLCR
+346 IQVLVN
-354 QFKTQNSKLKILITV
+354 V

-420 LYRLFGLPSDERDWQ
+420 LYRLVGLPSDERDWL

-453 QYGVVAYSIRDERQR
+453 QYGVVAYSIREERLS
-468 ITSDNQTELITV
+468 ITSDSQTELITV

-499 ENEDGLLGIV
+499 GNEDGLLGIV

-548 LWNGIR
+548 LWNGVR

-560 MERCGYLD
+560 MEHYGYLD

-580 VKTRKMGD
+580 VKTRRMGD

-603 GVQFRTFYIQPSE
+603 GLQFRTFYIQPSE

-624 DKMDDVQLWEDEY
+624 DKMDDVQLWEDEC
-637 GNWVYKKGNE
+637 GNWGYKKGNE
-647 ALLHQISKEEWQAK
+647 ALLHLISKEEWQAK
-661 KDVWTEDVERYNN
+661 KDVWTEDVERFNN
-674 NVSQNIMY
+674 NVCQNIMY

-687 NLKHTYGYTS
+687 DMKYTYGYTS

-706 DMRIE
+706 DLRTE
-711 QRPNG
+711 QRTNG
-716 TVQVYYRENKFCTR
+716 TVQVYYRENNFCTR

-748 VQNVDGKYLI
+748 VQNVNGKYLI

-769 EPKYDFAELLD
+769 EPEYDFAELLD
-780 NVILHFIEKGKDYW
+780 NVILHYIEKGKDYW
-794 VYLENNVCFMKKPE
+794 VYLENNVCFLKKPE

-852 DVLSKPLSRCWR
+852 EVLFKPLSKFWR

-872 YTDGKRFI
+872 YADGKRFI
-880 LSESKNV
+880 LSESEHV

-911 SCEL
+911 RYEL

>member
-1 MKEIRLYDYQEEM
+1 MKEIRLYNYQAEM
-14 MERIDMAFRS
+14 KERIDVAFRS
-24 YQSVMVQ
+24 YRSVMVQ

-37 KTILLAEVVKRE
+37 KTVLLSEVVKGEEQR
-49 KLKGK
+49 
-54 NPEKVKNEKL
+54 
-64 KVKNPCVWIVVHRW
+64 VKNPWVWIVVHRR
-78 ELVDQ
+78 ELVEQ
-83 IEKTLAKQL
+83 IRDTLNTMLSCPYSTL
-92 DFSLFTFP
+92 DTTSPLL
-100 FSLKPRVFSIQ
+100 SEISRIKVMSIQ
-111 WLSKHYHEL
+111 WLSRHYQNMA
-120 EEKPS
+120 EKPS
-125 LIIID
+125 LIVID

-135 VAKTYKEVMDA
+135 VAKTYAEVMNA
-146 YPEAR
+146 YPEA
-151 KMGLT
+151 KKLGVT
-156 ATPCRLD
+156 ATPCRLNKK
-163 RRGFTDLFDV
+163 GFTDLFDV

-201 IDQRVVLGLTK
+201 IDQRMVFGLTK

-238 DTILRYAPNKK
+238 DTILRYASNKK

-264 EYYRE
+264 EQYRV
-269 HGLNAVAISSK
+269 HGIHAVAISSK
-280 TPAEERKRII
+280 TPNDERR
-290 EIFRN
+290 
-295 TNDHELSN
+295 
-303 DLNTKDHELSNDLNT
+303 
-318 NDHELSTNLTTNCHE
+318 LTIDK
-333 LSSNCRQFKTQNS
+333 FKAGL
-346 KIQNRLCR
+346 IQVLVN
-354 QFKTQNSKLKILITV
+354 V

-420 LYRLFGLPSDERDWQ
+420 LYRLFGLPSDERDWL

-453 QYGVVAYSIRDERQR
+453 QYGVVAYSIREERLS
-468 ITSDNQTELITV
+468 ITSDSQTELITV

-499 ENEDGLLGIV
+499 GNEDGLLGIV

-548 LWNGIR
+548 LWNGVR

-560 MERCGYLD
+560 MEHYGYLD

-580 VKTRKMGD
+580 VKTRRMCN

-603 GVQFRTFYIQPSE
+603 GLQFRTFYIQPSE

-624 DKMDDVQLWEDEY
+624 DKMDDVQLWEDEC
-637 GNWVYKKGNE
+637 GNWGYKKGNE
-647 ALLHQISKEEWQAK
+647 ALLHLISKEEWQAK
-661 KDVWTEDVERYNN
+661 KDVWTEDVERFNN
-674 NVSQNIMY
+674 NVCQNIMY

-687 NLKHTYGYTS
+687 DMKYTYGYTS

-706 DMRIE
+706 DLRTE
-711 QRPNG
+711 QRTNG
-716 TVQVYYRENKFCTR
+716 TVQVYYRENNFCTR

-748 VQNVDGKYLI
+748 VQNVNGKYLI

-769 EPKYDFAELLD
+769 EPEYDFAELLD
-780 NVILHFIEKGKDYW
+780 NVILHYIEKGKDYW
-794 VYLENNVCFMKKPE
+794 VYLENNVCFLKKPE

-852 DVLSKPLSRCWR
+852 EVLFKPLSKFWR

-872 YTDGKRFI
+872 YADGKRFI
-880 LSESKNV
+880 LSESEHV

-911 SCEL
+911 HYEL

>member
-1 MKEIRLYDYQEEM
+1 MRTRRLVKKYLRCGCREEVDMKEIRLYNYQAEM
-14 MERIDMAFRS
+14 KERIDVAFRS
-24 YQSVMVQ
+24 YRSVMVQ

-37 KTILLAEVVKRE
+37 KTVLLSEVVKGEEQR
-49 KLKGK
+49 
-54 NPEKVKNEKL
+54 
-64 KVKNPCVWIVVHRW
+64 VKNPWVWIVVHRR
-78 ELVDQ
+78 ELVEQ
-83 IEKTLAKQL
+83 IRYTLNTMLSCPYSTL
-92 DFSLFTFP
+92 DTTSSLL
-100 FSLKPRVFSIQ
+100 SENSRIKVMSIQ
-111 WLSKHYHEL
+111 WLSRHYQDMA
-120 EEKPS
+120 EKPS
-125 LIIID
+125 LIVID

-135 VAKTYKEVMDA
+135 VAKTYAEVMNA

-151 KMGLT
+151 KLGVT
-156 ATPCRLD
+156 ATPCRLNKK
-163 RRGFTDLFDV
+163 GFTDLFDV

-201 IDQRVVLGLTK
+201 IDQRMVFGLTK

-238 DTILRYAPNKK
+238 DTILRYASNKK

-264 EYYRE
+264 EQYRV
-269 HGLNAVAISSK
+269 HGIHAVAISSK
-280 TPAEERKRII
+280 TPNDERR
-290 EIFRN
+290 
-295 TNDHELSN
+295 
-303 DLNTKDHELSNDLNT
+303 
-318 NDHELSTNLTTNCHE
+318 LTIDK
-333 LSSNCRQFKTQNS
+333 FKAGL
-346 KIQNRLCR
+346 IQVLVN
-354 QFKTQNSKLKILITV
+354 V

-420 LYRLFGLPSDERDWQ
+420 LYRLVGLPSDERDWL

-453 QYGVVAYSIRDERQR
+453 QYGVVAYSIREERLS
-468 ITSDNQTELITV
+468 ITSDSQTELITV

-499 ENEDGLLGIV
+499 GNEDGLLGIV

-548 LWNGIR
+548 LWNGVR

-560 MERCGYLD
+560 MEHYGYLD

-580 VKTRKMGD
+580 VKTRRMGD

-603 GVQFRTFYIQPSE
+603 GLQFRTFYIQPSE

-624 DKMDDVQLWEDEY
+624 DKMDDVQLWEDEC
-637 GNWVYKKGNE
+637 GNWGYKKGNE
-647 ALLHQISKEEWQAK
+647 ALLHLISKEEWQAK
-661 KDVWTEDVERYNN
+661 KDVWTEDVERFNN
-674 NVSQNIMY
+674 NVCQNIMY

-687 NLKHTYGYTS
+687 DMKYTYGYTS

-706 DMRIE
+706 DLRTE
-711 QRPNG
+711 QRTNG
-716 TVQVYYRENKFCTR
+716 TVQVYYRENNFCTR

-748 VQNVDGKYLI
+748 VQNVNGKYLI

-769 EPKYDFAELLD
+769 EPEYDFAELLD
-780 NVILHFIEKGKDYW
+780 NVILHYIEKGKDYW
-794 VYLENNVCFMKKPE
+794 VYLENNVCFLKKPE

-852 DVLSKPLSRCWR
+852 EVLFKPLSKFWR

-872 YTDGKRFI
+872 YADGKRFI
-880 LSESKNV
+880 LSESEHV

-911 SCEL
+911 RYEL

>member
-37 KTILLAEVVKRE
+37 KTVLLAEQVKSEERR
-49 KLKGK
+49 
-54 NPEKVKNEKL
+54 
-64 KVKNPCVWIVVHRW
+64 VKNPCVWIVVHRR
-78 ELVDQ
+78 ELVEQ
-83 IEKTLAKQL
+83 IKETLNATHNVECEMLNVNESKPL
-92 DFSLFTFP
+92 DSSFFTLHSSLNPLDSSLFTLRS
-100 FSLKPRVFSIQ
+100 SLNPRVFSIQ

-231 PSIERLC
+231 PSIGRLC

-303 DLNTKDHELSNDLNT
+303 DLNTQHSTLNT
-318 NDHELSTNLTTNCHE
+318 QHCLRQPLNIQHSTFN
-333 LSSNCRQFKTQNS
+333 
-346 KIQNRLCR
+346 
-354 QFKTQNSKLKILITV
+354 ILINV

-468 ITSDNQTELITV
+468 ITSDTQTELITV

-509 DKDGNE
+509 DKNGNE

-603 GVQFRTFYIQPSE
+603 GLQFRTFYIQPSE

-780 NVILHFIEKGKDYW
+780 NVILHYIEKGKDYW

-852 DVLSKPLSRCWR
+852 EVLSKPLSRYWR

>member
-1 MKEIRLYDYQEEM
+1 MKEIRLYNYQTEM
-14 MERIDMAFRS
+14 KERIDVAFRS
-24 YQSVMVQ
+24 YRSVMVQ

-37 KTILLAEVVKRE
+37 KTVLLSEVVKSEERR
-49 KLKGK
+49 
-54 NPEKVKNEKL
+54 
-64 KVKNPCVWIVVHRW
+64 VKNPWVWIVVHRR
-78 ELVDQ
+78 ELVEQ
-83 IEKTLAKQL
+83 IRETLDTMLSCPYSTL
-92 DFSLFTFP
+92 DTTYPLLSEN
-100 FSLKPRVFSIQ
+100 SRIKVMSIQ
-111 WLSKHYHEL
+111 WLSRHYQDMA
-120 EEKPS
+120 EKPS
-125 LIIID
+125 LIVID

-135 VAKTYKEVMDA
+135 VAKTYAEVMNA
-146 YPEAR
+146 YPEA
-151 KMGLT
+151 KKLGVT
-156 ATPCRLD
+156 ATPCRLNKK
-163 RRGFTDLFDV
+163 GFTDLFDV

-201 IDQRVVLGLTK
+201 IDQRMVFGLTK

-238 DTILRYAPNKK
+238 DTILRYASNKK

-264 EYYRE
+264 EQYRV
-269 HGLNAVAISSK
+269 HGIHAVAISSK
-280 TPAEERKRII
+280 TPNDERR
-290 EIFRN
+290 
-295 TNDHELSN
+295 
-303 DLNTKDHELSNDLNT
+303 
-318 NDHELSTNLTTNCHE
+318 LTIDK
-333 LSSNCRQFKTQNS
+333 FKAGL
-346 KIQNRLCR
+346 IQVLVN
-354 QFKTQNSKLKILITV
+354 V

-420 LYRLFGLPSDERDWQ
+420 LYRLFGLPSDERDWL

-453 QYGVVAYSIRDERQR
+453 QYGVVAYSIREERLS
-468 ITSDNQTELITV
+468 ITSDSQTELITV

-499 ENEDGLLGIV
+499 GNEDGLLGIV

-548 LWNGIR
+548 LWNGVR

-560 MERCGYLD
+560 MEHYGYLD

-580 VKTRKMGD
+580 VKTRRMGD
-588 DDFVLPDALTYGIDK
+588 DNFVLPDALKYGIDK
-603 GVQFRTFYIQPSE
+603 GLQFRTFYIQPSE

-624 DKMDDVQLWEDEY
+624 DKMDDVQLWEDEC
-637 GNWVYKKGNE
+637 GNWGYKKGNE
-647 ALLHQISKEEWQAK
+647 ALLHLISKEEWQAK
-661 KDVWTEDVERYNN
+661 KDVWTEDVERFNN
-674 NVSQNIMY
+674 NVCQNIMY

-687 NLKHTYGYTS
+687 DMKYTYGYTS

-706 DMRIE
+706 DLRTE
-711 QRPNG
+711 QRTNG
-716 TVQVYYRENKFCTR
+716 TVQVYYRENNFCTR

-748 VQNVDGKYLI
+748 VQNVNGKYLI

-769 EPKYDFAELLD
+769 EPEYDFAELLD
-780 NVILHFIEKGKDYW
+780 NVILHYIEKGKDYW
-794 VYLENNVCFMKKPE
+794 VYLENNVCFLKKPE

-852 DVLSKPLSRCWR
+852 EVLFKPLSKFWR

-872 YTDGKRFI
+872 YADGKRFI
-880 LSESKNV
+880 LSESEHV

-911 SCEL
+911 RYEL

>member
-1 MKEIRLYDYQEEM
+1 MKEIRLYNYQAEM
-14 MERIDMAFRS
+14 KERIDVAFRS
-24 YQSVMVQ
+24 YRSVMVQ

-37 KTILLAEVVKRE
+37 KTVLLSEVVKGEEQR
-49 KLKGK
+49 
-54 NPEKVKNEKL
+54 
-64 KVKNPCVWIVVHRW
+64 VKNPWVWIVVHRR
-78 ELVDQ
+78 ELVEQ
-83 IEKTLAKQL
+83 IRDTLNTMLSCPYSTL
-92 DFSLFTFP
+92 DTTSSLL
-100 FSLKPRVFSIQ
+100 SENSRIKVMSIQ
-111 WLSKHYHEL
+111 WLSRHYQDMA
-120 EEKPS
+120 EKPS
-125 LIIID
+125 LIVID

-135 VAKTYKEVMDA
+135 VAKTYAEVMNA
-146 YPEAR
+146 YPEA
-151 KMGLT
+151 KKLGVT
-156 ATPCRLD
+156 ATPCRLNKK
-163 RRGFTDLFDV
+163 GFTDLFDV

-201 IDQRVVLGLTK
+201 IDQRMVFGLTK

-238 DTILRYAPNKK
+238 DTILRYASNKK

-264 EYYRE
+264 EQYRV
-269 HGLNAVAISSK
+269 HGIHAVAISSK
-280 TPAEERKRII
+280 TPNDERR
-290 EIFRN
+290 
-295 TNDHELSN
+295 
-303 DLNTKDHELSNDLNT
+303 
-318 NDHELSTNLTTNCHE
+318 LTIDK
-333 LSSNCRQFKTQNS
+333 FKAGL
-346 KIQNRLCR
+346 IQVLVN
-354 QFKTQNSKLKILITV
+354 V

-420 LYRLFGLPSDERDWQ
+420 LYRLFGLPSDERDWL
-435 SMFEGQ
+435 SMFEGK

-453 QYGVVAYSIRDERQR
+453 QYGVVAYSIREERLS
-468 ITSDNQTELITV
+468 ITSDSQTELITV

-499 ENEDGLLGIV
+499 GNEDGLLGIV

-521 NKVELK
+521 SKVELK

-548 LWNGIR
+548 LWNGVR

-560 MERCGYLD
+560 MEHCGYLD

-580 VKTRKMGD
+580 VKTRRMGD

-603 GVQFRTFYIQPSE
+603 GLQFRTFYIQPSE

-624 DKMDDVQLWEDEY
+624 DKMDDVQLWEDEC
-637 GNWVYKKGNE
+637 GNWGYKKGNE
-647 ALLHQISKEEWQAK
+647 ALLHLISKEEWQAK
-661 KDVWTEDVERYNN
+661 KDVWTEDVERFKN
-674 NVSQNIMY
+674 NVCQNIMY

-687 NLKHTYGYTS
+687 DMKYTYCYTS

-706 DMRIE
+706 DLRTE
-711 QRPNG
+711 QRTNG
-716 TVQVYYRENKFCTR
+716 TVQVYYRENNFCTR

-748 VQNVDGKYLI
+748 VQNVNGKYLI

-769 EPKYDFAELLD
+769 EPEYDFAELLD
-780 NVILHFIEKGKDYW
+780 NVILHYIEKGKDYW
-794 VYLENNVCFMKKPE
+794 VYLENNVCFLKKPE

-837 AEIRMDKDI
+837 AEIRMDNDI

-852 DVLSKPLSRCWR
+852 EVLFKPLSKFWR

-872 YTDGKRFI
+872 YADGKRFI
-880 LSESKNV
+880 LSESEHV

-911 SCEL
+911 RYEL

>member
-1 MKEIRLYDYQEEM
+1 M
-14 MERIDMAFRS
+14 
-24 YQSVMVQ
+24 
-31 MPTGTG
+31 
-37 KTILLAEVVKRE
+37 
-49 KLKGK
+49 
-54 NPEKVKNEKL
+54 
-64 KVKNPCVWIVVHRW
+64 
-78 ELVDQ
+78 
-83 IEKTLAKQL
+83 
-92 DFSLFTFP
+92 
-100 FSLKPRVFSIQ
+100 SIQ
-111 WLSKHYHEL
+111 WLSRHYQDMA
-120 EEKPS
+120 EKPS
-125 LIIID
+125 LIVID

-135 VAKTYKEVMDA
+135 VAKTYAEVMNA

-151 KMGLT
+151 KLGVT
-156 ATPCRLD
+156 ATPCRLNKK
-163 RRGFTDLFDV
+163 GFTDLFDV

-201 IDQRVVLGLTK
+201 IDQRMVFGLTK

-238 DTILRYAPNKK
+238 DTILRYASNKK

-264 EYYRE
+264 EQYRV
-269 HGLNAVAISSK
+269 HGIHAVAISSK
-280 TPAEERKRII
+280 TPNDERR
-290 EIFRN
+290 
-295 TNDHELSN
+295 
-303 DLNTKDHELSNDLNT
+303 
-318 NDHELSTNLTTNCHE
+318 LTIDN
-333 LSSNCRQFKTQNS
+333 FKAGL
-346 KIQNRLCR
+346 IQVLVN
-354 QFKTQNSKLKILITV
+354 V

-420 LYRLFGLPSDERDWQ
+420 LYRLFGLPSDERDWL

-453 QYGVVAYSIRDERQR
+453 QYGIVAYSIREERLS
-468 ITSDNQTELITV
+468 ITSDSQTELITV

-499 ENEDGLLGIV
+499 GNEDGLLGIV

-521 NKVELK
+521 SKVELK

-548 LWNGIR
+548 LWNGVR

-560 MERCGYLD
+560 MEHYGYLD

-580 VKTRKMGD
+580 VKTRRMGD
-588 DDFVLPDALTYGIDK
+588 DDFVLPDALKYGIDK
-603 GVQFRTFYIQPSE
+603 GLQFRTFYIQPSE

-624 DKMDDVQLWEDEY
+624 DKMDDVQLWEDEC
-637 GNWVYKKGNE
+637 GNWGYKKGNE
-647 ALLHQISKEEWQAK
+647 ALLHLISKEEWQAK
-661 KDVWTEDVERYNN
+661 KDVWTEDVERFNN
-674 NVSQNIMY
+674 NVCQNIMY

-687 NLKHTYGYTS
+687 DMKYTYGYTS

-706 DMRIE
+706 DLRTE
-711 QRPNG
+711 QRTNG
-716 TVQVYYRENKFCTR
+716 TVQVYYRENNFCTW

-748 VQNVDGKYLI
+748 VQNVNGKYLI

-769 EPKYDFAELLD
+769 EPEYDFAELLD
-780 NVILHFIEKGKDYW
+780 NVILHYIEKGKDYW
-794 VYLENNVCFMKKPE
+794 VYLENNVCFLKKPE

-852 DVLSKPLSRCWR
+852 EVLFKPLSKFWR

-872 YTDGKRFI
+872 YADGKRFI
-880 LSESKNV
+880 LSESEHV

-911 SCEL
+911 RYEL

>member
-1 MKEIRLYDYQEEM
+1 MKEIRLYNYQAEM
-14 MERIDMAFRS
+14 KERIDVAFRS
-24 YQSVMVQ
+24 YRSVMVQ

-37 KTILLAEVVKRE
+37 KTVLLSEVVKGEEQR
-49 KLKGK
+49 
-54 NPEKVKNEKL
+54 
-64 KVKNPCVWIVVHRW
+64 VKNPWVWIVVHRR
-78 ELVDQ
+78 ELVEQ
-83 IEKTLAKQL
+83 IRDTLDSMLSCPYSTL
-92 DFSLFTFP
+92 DTTSPL
-100 FSLKPRVFSIQ
+100 SSENSRIKVMSIQ
-111 WLSKHYHEL
+111 WLSRHYL
-120 EEKPS
+120 DMAEKPS
-125 LIIID
+125 LIVID

-135 VAKTYKEVMDA
+135 VAKTYAEVMNA

-151 KMGLT
+151 KLGVT
-156 ATPCRLD
+156 ATPCRLNKK
-163 RRGFTDLFDV
+163 GFTDLFDV

-201 IDQRVVLGLTK
+201 IDQRMVFGLTK

-238 DTILRYAPNKK
+238 DTILRYASNKK

-264 EYYRE
+264 EQYRV
-269 HGLNAVAISSK
+269 HGIHAVAISSK
-280 TPAEERKRII
+280 TPNDERR
-290 EIFRN
+290 
-295 TNDHELSN
+295 
-303 DLNTKDHELSNDLNT
+303 
-318 NDHELSTNLTTNCHE
+318 LTIDN
-333 LSSNCRQFKTQNS
+333 FKAGL
-346 KIQNRLCR
+346 IQVLVN
-354 QFKTQNSKLKILITV
+354 V

-420 LYRLFGLPSDERDWQ
+420 LYRLFGLPSDERDWL

-453 QYGVVAYSIRDERQR
+453 QYGVVAYSIREEKLS
-468 ITSDNQTELITV
+468 ITSDSQTELITV

-499 ENEDGLLGIV
+499 GNEDGLLGIV

-548 LWNGIR
+548 LWNGVR

-560 MERCGYLD
+560 MEHCGYLD

-580 VKTRKMGD
+580 VKTRRMGD

-603 GVQFRTFYIQPSE
+603 GLQFRTFYIQPSE

-624 DKMDDVQLWEDEY
+624 DKMDDVQLWEDEC
-637 GNWVYKKGNE
+637 GNWGYKKGNE
-647 ALLHQISKEEWQAK
+647 ALLHLISKEEWQAK
-661 KDVWTEDVERYNN
+661 KDVWTEDVERFNN
-674 NVSQNIMY
+674 NVCQNIMY

-687 NLKHTYGYTS
+687 DMKYTYGYTS

-706 DMRIE
+706 DLRTE
-711 QRPNG
+711 QRTNG
-716 TVQVYYRENKFCTR
+716 TVQVYYRENNFCTR

-748 VQNVDGKYLI
+748 VQNVNGKYLI

-769 EPKYDFAELLD
+769 EPEYDFAELLD
-780 NVILHFIEKGKDYW
+780 NVILHYIEKGKDHW
-794 VYLENNVCFMKKPE
+794 VYLENNVCFLKKPE

-814 LNFFKMDN
+814 LKFFKMDN

-852 DVLSKPLSRCWR
+852 EVLFKPLSKFWR

-872 YTDGKRFI
+872 YADGKRFI
-880 LSESKNV
+880 LSESEHV

-911 SCEL
+911 RYEL

>member
-1 MKEIRLYDYQEEM
+1 MKEIRLYNYQAEM
-14 MERIDMAFRS
+14 KERIDVAFRS
-24 YQSVMVQ
+24 YRSVMVQ

-37 KTILLAEVVKRE
+37 KTVLLSEVVKGEEQR
-49 KLKGK
+49 
-54 NPEKVKNEKL
+54 
-64 KVKNPCVWIVVHRW
+64 VKNPWVWIVVHRR
-78 ELVDQ
+78 ELVEQ
-83 IEKTLAKQL
+83 IRDTLNTMLSCPYSTL
-92 DFSLFTFP
+92 DTTSPLL
-100 FSLKPRVFSIQ
+100 SENSRIKVMSIQ
-111 WLSKHYHEL
+111 WLSRHYQDMA
-120 EEKPS
+120 EKPS
-125 LIIID
+125 LIVID

-135 VAKTYKEVMDA
+135 VAKTYAEVMNA
-146 YPEAR
+146 YPEA
-151 KMGLT
+151 KKLGVT
-156 ATPCRLD
+156 ATPCRLNKK
-163 RRGFTDLFDV
+163 GFTDLFDV

-201 IDQRVVLGLTK
+201 IDQRMVFGLTK

-238 DTILRYAPNKK
+238 DTILRYASNKK

-264 EYYRE
+264 EQYRV
-269 HGLNAVAISSK
+269 HGIHAVAISSK
-280 TPAEERKRII
+280 TPNDERR
-290 EIFRN
+290 
-295 TNDHELSN
+295 
-303 DLNTKDHELSNDLNT
+303 
-318 NDHELSTNLTTNCHE
+318 LTIDN
-333 LSSNCRQFKTQNS
+333 FKAGL
-346 KIQNRLCR
+346 IQVLVN
-354 QFKTQNSKLKILITV
+354 V

-420 LYRLFGLPSDERDWQ
+420 LYRLFGLPSDERDWL

-441 IAGKGNITQAEE
+441 IAGKGNITQTEE
-453 QYGVVAYSIRDERQR
+453 QYGVVAYSIREERLS
-468 ITSDNQTELITV
+468 ITSDSQTELITV

-499 ENEDGLLGIV
+499 GNEDGLLGIV

-521 NKVELK
+521 SKVELK

-548 LWNGIR
+548 LWNGVR

-560 MERCGYLD
+560 MEHCGYLD

-580 VKTRKMGD
+580 VKTRRMGN
-588 DDFVLPDALTYGIDK
+588 DDFVLPDALKYGIDK
-603 GVQFRTFYIQPSE
+603 GLQFRTFYIQPSE

-624 DKMDDVQLWEDEY
+624 DKMDDMQLWEDEC
-637 GNWVYKKGNE
+637 GNWGYKKGNE
-647 ALLHQISKEEWQAK
+647 ALLHLISKEEWQAK
-661 KDVWTEDVERYNN
+661 KDVWTEDVERFKN

-687 NLKHTYGYTS
+687 NMKYTYGYTS

-706 DMRIE
+706 DLRTE
-711 QRPNG
+711 QRTNG
-716 TVQVYYRENKFCTR
+716 TVQVYYRENNFCTR

-748 VQNVDGKYLI
+748 VQNVNGKYLI

-769 EPKYDFAELLD
+769 EPEYDFAELLD
-780 NVILHFIEKGKDYW
+780 NVILHYIEKGKDYW
-794 VYLENNVCFMKKPE
+794 VYLENNVCFLKKPE

-837 AEIRMDKDI
+837 VEIRMDKDI

-852 DVLSKPLSRCWR
+852 EVLFKPLSKFWR

-872 YTDGKRFI
+872 YADGKRFI
-880 LSESKNV
+880 LSESEHA

-911 SCEL
+911 RYEL

>member
-1 MKEIRLYDYQEEM
+1 MKEIRLYNYQAEM
-14 MERIDMAFRS
+14 KERIDVAFRS
-24 YQSVMVQ
+24 YRSVMVQ

-37 KTILLAEVVKRE
+37 KTVLLSEVVKGEEQR
-49 KLKGK
+49 
-54 NPEKVKNEKL
+54 
-64 KVKNPCVWIVVHRW
+64 VKNPWVWIVVHRR
-78 ELVDQ
+78 ELVEQ
-83 IEKTLAKQL
+83 IRDTLNTMLSCPYSTL
-92 DFSLFTFP
+92 DTTYP
-100 FSLKPRVFSIQ
+100 FLSENSRIKVMSIQ
-111 WLSKHYHEL
+111 WLSRHYQDMA
-120 EEKPS
+120 EKPS
-125 LIIID
+125 LIVID

-135 VAKTYKEVMDA
+135 VAKTYAEVMNA
-146 YPEAR
+146 YPEA
-151 KMGLT
+151 KKLGVT
-156 ATPCRLD
+156 ATPCRLNKK
-163 RRGFTDLFDV
+163 GFTDLFDV

-201 IDQRVVLGLTK
+201 IDQRMVFGLTK

-264 EYYRE
+264 EQYRV
-269 HGLNAVAISSK
+269 HGIHAVAISSK
-280 TPAEERKRII
+280 TPNDERR
-290 EIFRN
+290 
-295 TNDHELSN
+295 
-303 DLNTKDHELSNDLNT
+303 
-318 NDHELSTNLTTNCHE
+318 LTIDK
-333 LSSNCRQFKTQNS
+333 FKAGL
-346 KIQNRLCR
+346 IQVLVN
-354 QFKTQNSKLKILITV
+354 V

-420 LYRLFGLPSDERDWQ
+420 LYRLFGLPSDERDWL

-441 IAGKGNITQAEE
+441 IAGKGNITQAKE
-453 QYGVVAYSIRDERQR
+453 QYGVVAYSIREERLS
-468 ITSDNQTELITV
+468 ITSDSQTELITV

-499 ENEDGLLGIV
+499 GNEDGLLGIV
-509 DKDGNE
+509 DKDGTE

-548 LWNGIR
+548 LWNGVR

-560 MERCGYLD
+560 MEHCGYLD
-568 FCTTDGIKLYPR
+568 FCTTDGIKLYPK
-580 VKTRKMGD
+580 VKTRRMGD

-603 GVQFRTFYIQPSE
+603 GLQFRTFYIQPSE

-624 DKMDDVQLWEDEY
+624 DKMDDVQLWEDEC
-637 GNWVYKKGNE
+637 GNWGYKKGNE
-647 ALLHQISKEEWQAK
+647 ALLHLISKEEWQAK
-661 KDVWTEDVERYNN
+661 KDVWTEDVERFKN
-674 NVSQNIMY
+674 NVCQNIMY

-687 NLKHTYGYTS
+687 DMKYTYGYTS

-706 DMRIE
+706 DLRTE
-711 QRPNG
+711 QRTNG
-716 TVQVYYRENKFCTR
+716 TVQVSYRENNFCTR
-730 KSAGVYAKVFPQA
+730 KSAGVYAKFFPQA

-748 VQNVDGKYLI
+748 VQNVNGKYLI

-769 EPKYDFAELLD
+769 EPEYDFAELLD
-780 NVILHFIEKGKDYW
+780 NVILHYIEKGKDYW
-794 VYLENNVCFMKKPE
+794 VYLENNVCFLKKPE

-852 DVLSKPLSRCWR
+852 EVLFKPLSKFWR

-872 YTDGKRFI
+872 YADGKRFI
-880 LSESKNV
+880 LSESEHV
-887 EECDALYDLYYDGE
+887 EECDTLYDLYYDGE

-911 SCEL
+911 RYEL

>member
-1 MKEIRLYDYQEEM
+1 MK
-14 MERIDMAFRS
+14 ERIDVAFRS

-37 KTILLAEVVKRE
+37 KTVLLSEVVKSEEQR
-49 KLKGK
+49 
-54 NPEKVKNEKL
+54 
-64 KVKNPCVWIVVHRW
+64 VKNPWVWIVVHRR
-78 ELVDQ
+78 ELVEQ
-83 IEKTLAKQL
+83 IRDTLNTMLSCPYSTL
-92 DFSLFTFP
+92 DTTSPLL
-100 FSLKPRVFSIQ
+100 SENSRIKVMSIQ
-111 WLSKHYHEL
+111 WLSRHYQDMA
-120 EEKPS
+120 EKPS
-125 LIIID
+125 LIVID

-135 VAKTYKEVMDA
+135 VAKTYAEVMNA
-146 YPEAR
+146 YPEA
-151 KMGLT
+151 KKLGVT
-156 ATPCRLD
+156 ATPCRLNKK
-163 RRGFTDLFDV
+163 GFTDLFEV

-201 IDQRVVLGLTK
+201 IDQRMVFGLTK

-225 EKLDVQ
+225 EELDVQ

-238 DTILRYAPNKK
+238 DTILRYASNKK

-264 EYYRE
+264 EHYRV
-269 HGLNAVAISSK
+269 HGIHAVAISSK
-280 TPAEERKRII
+280 TPNDERR
-290 EIFRN
+290 
-295 TNDHELSN
+295 
-303 DLNTKDHELSNDLNT
+303 
-318 NDHELSTNLTTNCHE
+318 LTIDK
-333 LSSNCRQFKTQNS
+333 FKAGL
-346 KIQNRLCR
+346 IQVLVN
-354 QFKTQNSKLKILITV
+354 V

-453 QYGVVAYSIRDERQR
+453 LYGVVAYSIREERLS
-468 ITSDNQTELITV
+468 ITSDSQTELITV

-499 ENEDGLLGIV
+499 ENGDGLLGIV

-548 LWNGIR
+548 LWNGVR

-560 MERCGYLD
+560 MEHCGYLD

-580 VKTRKMGD
+580 VKTRRMGD

-603 GVQFRTFYIQPSE
+603 GLQFRTFYIQPSE

-624 DKMDDVQLWEDEY
+624 DKMDDVQLWEDEC
-637 GNWVYKKGNE
+637 GNWGYKKSNE
-647 ALLHQISKEEWQAK
+647 VLLHQISKEEWQTK
-661 KDVWTEDVERYNN
+661 KDVWTEDVERFNN

-687 NLKHTYGYTS
+687 DMKYTYGYTS

-706 DMRIE
+706 DLRTE
-711 QRPNG
+711 QRTNG
-716 TVQVYYRENKFCTR
+716 TVQVYYRENNFSTR

-748 VQNVDGKYLI
+748 VQNVNGKYLI

-769 EPKYDFAELLD
+769 EPEYDFAELLD
-780 NVILHFIEKGKDYW
+780 NVILHYIEKGKDYW
-794 VYLENNVCFMKKPE
+794 VYLENNVCFLKKPE
-808 LVTIGF
+808 FVTIGF

-852 DVLSKPLSRCWR
+852 EVLFKPLSKFWR

-872 YTDGKRFI
+872 YADGKRFI
-880 LSESKNV
+880 LSESEHV

-911 SCEL
+911 RYEL

>member
-1 MKEIRLYDYQEEM
+1 MKEIRLYNYQTEM
-14 MERIDMAFRS
+14 KERIDVAFRS
-24 YQSVMVQ
+24 YRSVMVQ

-37 KTILLAEVVKRE
+37 KTVLLSEVVKGEEQR
-49 KLKGK
+49 
-54 NPEKVKNEKL
+54 
-64 KVKNPCVWIVVHRW
+64 VKNPWVWIVVHRR
-78 ELVDQ
+78 ELVEQ
-83 IEKTLAKQL
+83 IRDTLNTMLSCPYSTL
-92 DFSLFTFP
+92 DTTSPLL
-100 FSLKPRVFSIQ
+100 SENSHIKVMSIQ
-111 WLSKHYHEL
+111 WLSRHYQDMT
-120 EEKPS
+120 EKPS
-125 LIIID
+125 LIVID

-135 VAKTYKEVMDA
+135 VAKTYAEVMNA
-146 YPEAR
+146 YPEA
-151 KMGLT
+151 KKLGVT
-156 ATPCRLD
+156 ATPCRLNKK
-163 RRGFTDLFDV
+163 GFTDLFDV

-201 IDQRVVLGLTK
+201 IDQRMVFGLTK

-238 DTILRYAPNKK
+238 DTILRYASNKK

-264 EYYRE
+264 EQYRV
-269 HGLNAVAISSK
+269 HGIHAVAISSK
-280 TPAEERKRII
+280 TPNDERR
-290 EIFRN
+290 
-295 TNDHELSN
+295 
-303 DLNTKDHELSNDLNT
+303 
-318 NDHELSTNLTTNCHE
+318 LTIDK
-333 LSSNCRQFKTQNS
+333 FKAGL
-346 KIQNRLCR
+346 IQVLVN
-354 QFKTQNSKLKILITV
+354 V

-420 LYRLFGLPSDERDWQ
+420 LYRLFGLPSDERDWL

-453 QYGVVAYSIRDERQR
+453 QYGVVAYSIREERLS
-468 ITSDNQTELITV
+468 ITSDSQTELITV

-499 ENEDGLLGIV
+499 GNEDGLLGIV

-521 NKVELK
+521 SKVELK

-534 HSRRKIDRE
+534 HSRKKIDRE

-548 LWNGIR
+548 LWNGVR

-560 MERCGYLD
+560 MEHYGYLD

-580 VKTRKMGD
+580 VKTRRMGD
-588 DDFVLPDALTYGIDK
+588 DDFVLPDALKYGIDK
-603 GVQFRTFYIQPSE
+603 GLQFRTFYIQPSE

-624 DKMDDVQLWEDEY
+624 DKMDDMQLWEDEC
-637 GNWVYKKGNE
+637 GNWGYKKGNE
-647 ALLHQISKEEWQAK
+647 ALLHLISKEEWQAK
-661 KDVWTEDVERYNN
+661 KDVWTEDVERFKN

-687 NLKHTYGYTS
+687 DMKYTYGYTS

-706 DMRIE
+706 DLRTE
-711 QRPNG
+711 QRTNG
-716 TVQVYYRENKFCTR
+716 TVQVYYRENNFCTR

-748 VQNVDGKYLI
+748 VQNVNGKYLI

-769 EPKYDFAELLD
+769 EPEYDFAELLD
-780 NVILHFIEKGKDYW
+780 NVILHYIEKGKDYW
-794 VYLENNVCFMKKPE
+794 VYLENNVCFLKKPE

-852 DVLSKPLSRCWR
+852 EVLFKPLSKFWR

-872 YTDGKRFI
+872 YADGKRFI
-880 LSESKNV
+880 LSESEHV

-911 SCEL
+911 RYEL

>member
-1 MKEIRLYDYQEEM
+1 MKEIRLYNYQAEM
-14 MERIDMAFRS
+14 KERIDVAFRS
-24 YQSVMVQ
+24 YRSVMVQ

-37 KTILLAEVVKRE
+37 KTVLLSEVVKGEEQR
-49 KLKGK
+49 
-54 NPEKVKNEKL
+54 
-64 KVKNPCVWIVVHRW
+64 VKNPWVWIVVHRR
-78 ELVDQ
+78 ELVEQ
-83 IEKTLAKQL
+83 IRDTLDSMLSCPYSTL
-92 DFSLFTFP
+92 DTTSPLL
-100 FSLKPRVFSIQ
+100 SENSRIKVMSIQ
-111 WLSKHYHEL
+111 WLSRHYQDMA
-120 EEKPS
+120 EKPS
-125 LIIID
+125 LIVID

-135 VAKTYKEVMDA
+135 VAKTYAEVMNA
-146 YPEAR
+146 YPEA
-151 KMGLT
+151 KKLGVT
-156 ATPCRLD
+156 ATPCRLNKK
-163 RRGFTDLFDV
+163 GFTDLFDV

-201 IDQRVVLGLTK
+201 IDQRMVFGLTK

-238 DTILRYAPNKK
+238 DTILRYASNKK

-264 EYYRE
+264 EQYRV
-269 HGLNAVAISSK
+269 HGIHAVAISSK
-280 TPAEERKRII
+280 TPNDERR
-290 EIFRN
+290 
-295 TNDHELSN
+295 
-303 DLNTKDHELSNDLNT
+303 
-318 NDHELSTNLTTNCHE
+318 LTIDK
-333 LSSNCRQFKTQNS
+333 FKAGL
-346 KIQNRLCR
+346 IQVLVN
-354 QFKTQNSKLKILITV
+354 V

-420 LYRLFGLPSDERDWQ
+420 LYRLFGLPSDERDWL

-453 QYGVVAYSIRDERQR
+453 QYGVVAYSIREERLS
-468 ITSDNQTELITV
+468 ITSDSQTELITV

-499 ENEDGLLGIV
+499 GNEDGLLGIV

-548 LWNGIR
+548 LWNGVR

-560 MERCGYLD
+560 MEHCGYLD

-580 VKTRKMGD
+580 VKTRRMGD

-603 GVQFRTFYIQPSE
+603 GLQFRTFYIQPSE

-624 DKMDDVQLWEDEY
+624 DKMDDVQVWEDEC
-637 GNWVYKKGNE
+637 GNWGYKKGNE
-647 ALLHQISKEEWQAK
+647 ALLHLISKEEWQAK

-674 NVSQNIMY
+674 NVCQNIMY

-687 NLKHTYGYTS
+687 DMKYTYGYTS

-706 DMRIE
+706 DLRTE
-711 QRPNG
+711 QRTNG
-716 TVQVYYRENKFCTR
+716 TVQVYYRENNFCTR

-748 VQNVDGKYLI
+748 VQNVNGKYLI

-769 EPKYDFAELLD
+769 EPEYDFAELLD
-780 NVILHFIEKGKDYW
+780 NVILHYIEKGKDYW
-794 VYLENNVCFMKKPE
+794 VYLENNVCFLKKPE

-846 CFLGNK
+846 CFLENK
-852 DVLSKPLSRCWR
+852 EVLFKPLSKFWR

-872 YTDGKRFI
+872 YADGKRFI
-880 LSESKNV
+880 LSESEHV

-911 SCEL
+911 RYEL

>member
-1 MKEIRLYDYQEEM
+1 MKEIRLYNYQAEM
-14 MERIDMAFRS
+14 KERIDVAFRS
-24 YQSVMVQ
+24 YRSVMVQ

-37 KTILLAEVVKRE
+37 KTVLLSEIVKGEEQR
-49 KLKGK
+49 
-54 NPEKVKNEKL
+54 
-64 KVKNPCVWIVVHRW
+64 VKNPWVWIVVHRR
-78 ELVDQ
+78 ELVEQ
-83 IEKTLAKQL
+83 IRDTLNSMLSCPYSTL
-92 DFSLFTFP
+92 DTTSSLL
-100 FSLKPRVFSIQ
+100 SENSRIKVMSIQ
-111 WLSKHYHEL
+111 WLSRHYQDMA
-120 EEKPS
+120 EKPS
-125 LIIID
+125 LIVID

-135 VAKTYKEVMDA
+135 VAKTYAEVMNA

-151 KMGLT
+151 KLGVT
-156 ATPCRLD
+156 ATPCRLNKK
-163 RRGFTDLFDV
+163 GFTDLFDV

-201 IDQRVVLGLTK
+201 IDQRMVFGLTK

-238 DTILRYAPNKK
+238 DTILRYASNKK

-264 EYYRE
+264 EQYRV
-269 HGLNAVAISSK
+269 HGIHAVAISSK
-280 TPAEERKRII
+280 TPNDERR
-290 EIFRN
+290 
-295 TNDHELSN
+295 
-303 DLNTKDHELSNDLNT
+303 
-318 NDHELSTNLTTNCHE
+318 LTIDK
-333 LSSNCRQFKTQNS
+333 FKAGL
-346 KIQNRLCR
+346 IQVLVN
-354 QFKTQNSKLKILITV
+354 V

-420 LYRLFGLPSDERDWQ
+420 LYRLFGLPSDERDWL

-453 QYGVVAYSIRDERQR
+453 QYGVVAYSIREERLS
-468 ITSDNQTELITV
+468 ITSNSQTELITV

-499 ENEDGLLGIV
+499 GNEDGLLGIV

-548 LWNGIR
+548 LWNGVR

-560 MERCGYLD
+560 MEHCGYLD

-580 VKTRKMGD
+580 VKTRRMGD

-603 GVQFRTFYIQPSE
+603 GLQFRTFYIQPSE

-624 DKMDDVQLWEDEY
+624 DKMDDVQLWEDEC
-637 GNWVYKKGNE
+637 GNWGYKKGNE
-647 ALLHQISKEEWQAK
+647 ALLHLISKEEWQAK
-661 KDVWTEDVERYNN
+661 KDVWTEDVERFKN
-674 NVSQNIMY
+674 NVCQNIMY

-687 NLKHTYGYTS
+687 DMKYTYGYTS
-697 RLLSDFEEI
+697 RLLSDFKEI
-706 DMRIE
+706 DLRTE
-711 QRPNG
+711 QRTNG
-716 TVQVYYRENKFCTR
+716 TVQVYYRENNFCTR

-748 VQNVDGKYLI
+748 VQNVNGKYLI

-769 EPKYDFAELLD
+769 EPEYDFAELLD
-780 NVILHFIEKGKDYW
+780 NVILHYIEKGKDYW
-794 VYLENNVCFMKKPE
+794 VYLENNVCFLKKPE

-852 DVLSKPLSRCWR
+852 EVLFKPLSKFWR

-872 YTDGKRFI
+872 YADGKRFI
-880 LSESKNV
+880 LSESEHV

-911 SCEL
+911 RYEL

>member
-37 KTILLAEVVKRE
+37 KTVLLAEQVKSEERR
-49 KLKGK
+49 
-54 NPEKVKNEKL
+54 
-64 KVKNPCVWIVVHRW
+64 VKNPCVWIVVHRR
-78 ELVDQ
+78 ELVEQ
-83 IEKTLAKQL
+83 IKETLNATHNVECEMLNVNESKPL
-92 DFSLFTFP
+92 DSSFFTLHSSLNPLDSSLFTLRS
-100 FSLKPRVFSIQ
+100 SLNPRVFSIQ
-111 WLSKHYHEL
+111 WLSKHYQEL

-231 PSIERLC
+231 PSIGRLC

-290 EIFRN
+290 EIFRK

-303 DLNTKDHELSNDLNT
+303 DLNTQHSTLNT
-318 NDHELSTNLTTNCHE
+318 QHCLRQPLNIQHSTFN
-333 LSSNCRQFKTQNS
+333 
-346 KIQNRLCR
+346 
-354 QFKTQNSKLKILITV
+354 ILINV

-468 ITSDNQTELITV
+468 ITSDTQTELITV

-509 DKDGNE
+509 DKNGNE

-603 GVQFRTFYIQPSE
+603 GLQFRTFYIQPSE

-780 NVILHFIEKGKDYW
+780 NVILHYIEKGKDYW

-852 DVLSKPLSRCWR
+852 EVLSKPLSRYWR

>member
-1 MKEIRLYDYQEEM
+1 MKEIRLYNYQTEM
-14 MERIDMAFRS
+14 KERIDVAFRS
-24 YQSVMVQ
+24 YRSVMVQ

-37 KTILLAEVVKRE
+37 KTVLLSEVVKGEEQR
-49 KLKGK
+49 
-54 NPEKVKNEKL
+54 
-64 KVKNPCVWIVVHRW
+64 VKNPWVWIVVHRR
-78 ELVDQ
+78 ELVEQ
-83 IEKTLAKQL
+83 IRDTLNTMLSCPYSTL
-92 DFSLFTFP
+92 DTTSPLL
-100 FSLKPRVFSIQ
+100 SENSRIKVMSIQ
-111 WLSKHYHEL
+111 WLTWHYQDMA
-120 EEKPS
+120 EKPS
-125 LIIID
+125 LIVID

-135 VAKTYKEVMDA
+135 VAKTYAEVMNA
-146 YPEAR
+146 YPEA
-151 KMGLT
+151 KKLGVT
-156 ATPCRLD
+156 ATPCRLNKK
-163 RRGFTDLFDV
+163 GFTDLFDV

-201 IDQRVVLGLTK
+201 IDQRMVFGLTK

-264 EYYRE
+264 EQYRV
-269 HGLNAVAISSK
+269 HGIHAVAISSK
-280 TPAEERKRII
+280 TPNDERR
-290 EIFRN
+290 
-295 TNDHELSN
+295 
-303 DLNTKDHELSNDLNT
+303 
-318 NDHELSTNLTTNCHE
+318 LTIDK
-333 LSSNCRQFKTQNS
+333 FKAGL
-346 KIQNRLCR
+346 IQVLVN
-354 QFKTQNSKLKILITV
+354 V

-420 LYRLFGLPSDERDWQ
+420 LYRLFGLPSDERDWL

-453 QYGVVAYSIRDERQR
+453 QYGVVAYSIREERLS
-468 ITSDNQTELITV
+468 ITSDSQTELITV

-499 ENEDGLLGIV
+499 GNEDGLLGIV

-548 LWNGIR
+548 LWNGVR

-560 MERCGYLD
+560 MEHCGYLD

-580 VKTRKMGD
+580 VKTRRMGD
-588 DDFVLPDALTYGIDK
+588 DDFVLPDALKYGIDK
-603 GVQFRTFYIQPSE
+603 GLQFRTFYIQPSE

-624 DKMDDVQLWEDEY
+624 DKMDDVQLWEDEC
-637 GNWVYKKGNE
+637 GNWGYKKGNE
-647 ALLHQISKEEWQAK
+647 ALLHLISKEKWQAK
-661 KDVWTEDVERYNN
+661 KDVWTEDVERFNN
-674 NVSQNIMY
+674 NVCQNIMY

-687 NLKHTYGYTS
+687 DMKYTYGYTS

-706 DMRIE
+706 DLRTE
-711 QRPNG
+711 QRTNG
-716 TVQVYYRENKFCTR
+716 TVQVYYRENNFCTR

-748 VQNVDGKYLI
+748 VQNVNGKYLI

-769 EPKYDFAELLD
+769 EPEYDFAELLD
-780 NVILHFIEKGKDYW
+780 NVILHYIEKGKDYW
-794 VYLENNVCFMKKPE
+794 VYLENNVCFLKKPE

-852 DVLSKPLSRCWR
+852 EVLFKPLSKFWR

-872 YTDGKRFI
+872 YADGKRFI
-880 LSESKNV
+880 LSESEHV

-911 SCEL
+911 RYEL

>member
-1 MKEIRLYDYQEEM
+1 MKEIRLYNYQTEM
-14 MERIDMAFRS
+14 KERIDVAFRS
-24 YQSVMVQ
+24 YRSVMVQ

-37 KTILLAEVVKRE
+37 KTVLLSEVVKGEEQR
-49 KLKGK
+49 
-54 NPEKVKNEKL
+54 VKD
-64 KVKNPCVWIVVHRW
+64 PWVWIVVHRR
-78 ELVDQ
+78 ELVEQ
-83 IEKTLAKQL
+83 IRDTLNTMLSCPYSTL
-92 DFSLFTFP
+92 DTTSPLL
-100 FSLKPRVFSIQ
+100 SENSRIKVMSIQ
-111 WLSKHYHEL
+111 WLSRHYQDMA
-120 EEKPS
+120 EKPS
-125 LIIID
+125 LIVID

-135 VAKTYKEVMDA
+135 VAKTYAEVMNA

-151 KMGLT
+151 KLGVT
-156 ATPCRLD
+156 ATPCRLNKK
-163 RRGFTDLFDV
+163 GFTDLFDV

-201 IDQRVVLGLTK
+201 IDQRMVFGLTK

-238 DTILRYAPNKK
+238 DTILRYASNKK

-264 EYYRE
+264 EQYRV
-269 HGLNAVAISSK
+269 HGIHAVAISSK
-280 TPAEERKRII
+280 TPNDERR
-290 EIFRN
+290 
-295 TNDHELSN
+295 
-303 DLNTKDHELSNDLNT
+303 
-318 NDHELSTNLTTNCHE
+318 LTIDK
-333 LSSNCRQFKTQNS
+333 FKAGL
-346 KIQNRLCR
+346 IQVLVN
-354 QFKTQNSKLKILITV
+354 V

-420 LYRLFGLPSDERDWQ
+420 LYRLFGLPSDERDWL

-453 QYGVVAYSIRDERQR
+453 QYGVLAYSIREERLS
-468 ITSDNQTELITV
+468 ITSDSQTELITV

-486 RMDLDAA
+486 RTDLDAA

-499 ENEDGLLGIV
+499 GNEDGLLGIV

-548 LWNGIR
+548 LWNGVR

-560 MERCGYLD
+560 MEHYGYLD

-580 VKTRKMGD
+580 VKTRRMGD

-603 GVQFRTFYIQPSE
+603 GLQFRTFYIQPSE

-624 DKMDDVQLWEDEY
+624 DKMDDVQLWEDEC
-637 GNWVYKKGNE
+637 GNWEYKKGNE
-647 ALLHQISKEEWQAK
+647 ALLHLISKEGWQAK
-661 KDVWTEDVERYNN
+661 KDVWTEDVERFNN
-674 NVSQNIMY
+674 NVCQNIMY

-687 NLKHTYGYTS
+687 DMKYTYGYTS
-697 RLLSDFEEI
+697 RLLSDFKEI
-706 DMRIE
+706 DLRTE
-711 QRPNG
+711 QRTNG
-716 TVQVYYRENKFCTR
+716 TVQVYYRENNFCTR

-748 VQNVDGKYLI
+748 VQNVNGKYLI

-769 EPKYDFAELLD
+769 EPEYDFAELLD
-780 NVILHFIEKGKDYW
+780 NVILHYIEKGKDYW
-794 VYLENNVCFMKKPE
+794 VYLENNVCFLKKPE

-852 DVLSKPLSRCWR
+852 EVLFKPLSKFWR

-872 YTDGKRFI
+872 YADGKRFI
-880 LSESKNV
+880 LSESEHV

-911 SCEL
+911 RYEL

>member
-1 MKEIRLYDYQEEM
+1 MRTRRLVKKYLRCGCREEVDMKEIRLYNYQAEM
-14 MERIDMAFRS
+14 KERIDVAFRS
-24 YQSVMVQ
+24 YRSVMVQ

-37 KTILLAEVVKRE
+37 KTVLLSEVVKSEEQR
-49 KLKGK
+49 
-54 NPEKVKNEKL
+54 
-64 KVKNPCVWIVVHRW
+64 VKNPWVWIVVHRR
-78 ELVDQ
+78 ELVEQ
-83 IEKTLAKQL
+83 IRDTLNTMLSCPYSTL
-92 DFSLFTFP
+92 DTTSPLL
-100 FSLKPRVFSIQ
+100 SENSRIKVMSIQ
-111 WLSKHYHEL
+111 WLSRHYQDMA
-120 EEKPS
+120 EKPS
-125 LIIID
+125 LIVID

-135 VAKTYKEVMDA
+135 VAKTYAEVMNA

-151 KMGLT
+151 KLGVT
-156 ATPCRLD
+156 ATPCRLNKK
-163 RRGFTDLFDV
+163 GFTDLFDV
-173 LLQSWPTKKFIA
+173 LLQSWSTKKFIA

-201 IDQRVVLGLTK
+201 IDQRMVFGLTK

-238 DTILRYAPNKK
+238 DTILRYASNKK

-264 EYYRE
+264 EQYRV
-269 HGLNAVAISSK
+269 HGIHAVAISSK
-280 TPAEERKRII
+280 TPNDERR
-290 EIFRN
+290 
-295 TNDHELSN
+295 
-303 DLNTKDHELSNDLNT
+303 
-318 NDHELSTNLTTNCHE
+318 LTIDN
-333 LSSNCRQFKTQNS
+333 FKAGL
-346 KIQNRLCR
+346 IQVLVN
-354 QFKTQNSKLKILITV
+354 V

-420 LYRLFGLPSDERDWQ
+420 LYRLFGLPSDERDWL

-441 IAGKGNITQAEE
+441 IAGKGNITQAKE
-453 QYGVVAYSIRDERQR
+453 QYGVVAYSIREERLS
-468 ITSDNQTELITV
+468 ITSDSQTELITV

-499 ENEDGLLGIV
+499 GNEDGLLGIV

-548 LWNGIR
+548 LWNGVR

-560 MERCGYLD
+560 MEHCGYLD

-580 VKTRKMGD
+580 VKTRRMGD

-603 GVQFRTFYIQPSE
+603 GLQFRTFYIQPSE
-616 PDKLYSFK
+616 PDKLYFFK
-624 DKMDDVQLWEDEY
+624 DKMDDVQLWEDEC
-637 GNWVYKKGNE
+637 GNWGYKKGNE
-647 ALLHQISKEEWQAK
+647 VLLHLISKEEWQAK
-661 KDVWTEDVERYNN
+661 KDVWTEDVERYDN

-687 NLKHTYGYTS
+687 DMKYTYGYTS

-706 DMRIE
+706 DLRTE
-711 QRPNG
+711 QRTNG
-716 TVQVYYRENKFCTR
+716 TVQVYYLENNFCTR

-748 VQNVDGKYLI
+748 VQNVNGKYLI

-769 EPKYDFAELLD
+769 EPEYDFAELLD
-780 NVILHFIEKGKDYW
+780 NVILHYIEKGKDYW
-794 VYLENNVCFMKKPE
+794 VYLENNVCFLKKPE

-837 AEIRMDKDI
+837 AEIRIDKDI

-852 DVLSKPLSRCWR
+852 EVLFKPLSKFWR

-872 YTDGKRFI
+872 YADGKRFI
-880 LSESKNV
+880 LSESEHV

-911 SCEL
+911 RYEL

>member
-1 MKEIRLYDYQEEM
+1 MKEIRLYNYQAEM
-14 MERIDMAFRS
+14 KERIDVAFRS
-24 YQSVMVQ
+24 YRSVMVQ

-37 KTILLAEVVKRE
+37 KTVLLSEVVKSEEQR
-49 KLKGK
+49 
-54 NPEKVKNEKL
+54 
-64 KVKNPCVWIVVHRW
+64 VKNPWVWIVVHRR
-78 ELVDQ
+78 ELVGQ
-83 IEKTLAKQL
+83 IRDTLNTMLSCPYSTL
-92 DFSLFTFP
+92 DTTSPLL
-100 FSLKPRVFSIQ
+100 SENSRIKVMSIQ
-111 WLSKHYHEL
+111 WLTRHYQDMA
-120 EEKPS
+120 EKPS
-125 LIIID
+125 LIVID

-135 VAKTYKEVMDA
+135 VAKTYAEVMNA
-146 YPEAR
+146 YPEA
-151 KMGLT
+151 KKLGVT
-156 ATPCRLD
+156 ATPCRLNKK
-163 RRGFTDLFDV
+163 GFTDLFDV

-201 IDQRVVLGLTK
+201 IDQRMVFGLTK

-238 DTILRYAPNKK
+238 DTILRYASNKK

-264 EYYRE
+264 EQYRV
-269 HGLNAVAISSK
+269 HGIHAVAISSK
-280 TPAEERKRII
+280 TPNDERR
-290 EIFRN
+290 
-295 TNDHELSN
+295 
-303 DLNTKDHELSNDLNT
+303 
-318 NDHELSTNLTTNCHE
+318 LTIDK
-333 LSSNCRQFKTQNS
+333 FKAGL
-346 KIQNRLCR
+346 IQVLVN
-354 QFKTQNSKLKILITV
+354 V

-420 LYRLFGLPSDERDWQ
+420 LYRLFGLPSDERDWL

-453 QYGVVAYSIRDERQR
+453 QYGVVAYSIREERLS
-468 ITSDNQTELITV
+468 ITSDSQTELITV

-499 ENEDGLLGIV
+499 GNEDGLLGIV

-548 LWNGIR
+548 LWNGVR

-560 MERCGYLD
+560 MEHCGYLD

-580 VKTRKMGD
+580 VKTRRMGD

-603 GVQFRTFYIQPSE
+603 GLQFRTFYIQPSE

-687 NLKHTYGYTS
+687 NMKHTYGYTS

-716 TVQVYYRENKFCTR
+716 TVQVYYRENIFCTR

-852 DVLSKPLSRCWR
+852 EVLFKPLSKFWR

-872 YTDGKRFI
+872 YADGKRFI
-880 LSESKNV
+880 LSESEHV

-911 SCEL
+911 RYEL

>member
-1 MKEIRLYDYQEEM
+1 
-14 MERIDMAFRS
+14 
-24 YQSVMVQ
+24 
-31 MPTGTG
+31 
-37 KTILLAEVVKRE
+37 
-49 KLKGK
+49 
-54 NPEKVKNEKL
+54 
-64 KVKNPCVWIVVHRW
+64 
-78 ELVDQ
+78 
-83 IEKTLAKQL
+83 
-92 DFSLFTFP
+92 
-100 FSLKPRVFSIQ
+100 
-111 WLSKHYHEL
+111 
-120 EEKPS
+120 
-125 LIIID
+125 
-130 EAHHA
+130 
-135 VAKTYKEVMDA
+135 
-146 YPEAR
+146 
-151 KMGLT
+151 
-156 ATPCRLD
+156 
-163 RRGFTDLFDV
+163 
-173 LLQSWPTKKFIA
+173 
-185 DGRLSLY
+185 
-192 DYMSIKADS
+192 
-201 IDQRVVLGLTK
+201 
-212 RGADGDFSLKEMS
+212 
-225 EKLDVQ
+225 
-231 PSIERLC
+231 
-238 DTILRYAPNKK
+238 
-249 GIVYAIDIKH
+249 
-259 AEHIA
+259 
-264 EYYRE
+264 
-269 HGLNAVAISSK
+269 
-280 TPAEERKRII
+280 
-290 EIFRN
+290 
-295 TNDHELSN
+295 
-303 DLNTKDHELSNDLNT
+303 
-318 NDHELSTNLTTNCHE
+318 
-333 LSSNCRQFKTQNS
+333 
-346 KIQNRLCR
+346 
-354 QFKTQNSKLKILITV
+354 
-369 DLFGEGFDCPD
+369 
-380 VEFIQLARP
+380 
-389 TLSLAKY
+389 
-396 LQQVGRGMRVFEGK
+396 MRVFEGK

-453 QYGVVAYSIRDERQR
+453 QYGVVAYSIRDERQS
-468 ITSDNQTELITV
+468 ITSDTQTELITV
-480 MTHEGQ
+480 VTHEGQ

-499 ENEDGLLGIV
+499 EKEDGLLGIV
-509 DKDGNE
+509 DKNGNE

-603 GVQFRTFYIQPSE
+603 GLQFRTFYIQPSE

-674 NVSQNIMY
+674 NVIQNIMY

-711 QRPNG
+711 QRTNG
-716 TVQVYYRENKFCTR
+716 TVQVYYRENIFCTR

-769 EPKYDFAELLD
+769 ESKYDFAELLD

-852 DVLSKPLSRCWR
+852 EVLSKPLSRCWR
-864 KHYYIYRR
+864 KYYYIYRR